1 MRKKLLLT
9 ALGCCIVNFAFAQ
22 MTLKGKVLDEEG
34 QPVLCAT
41 VRLERTTIGAVTN
54 DQGEFMFKDVP
65 NGEYVMRTSR
75 MDFETQKQS
84 VNQSDNNM
92 VIQLKK
98 SFLNLNEVVV
108 TGTGTYHRL
117 KDTPVP
123 VEVITAK
130 EISNTG
136 TLNFEDALAALS
148 TSIATKGA
156 YNIVMNGLRNKQ
168 ILILVDG
175 KRLAGDVGGDNDLE
189 RIDMSNIKRV
199 EVVKGGASSLYGSE
213 AMGGVI
219 NIITNTPQSSVD
231 VVSATRVSKY
241 GQFNQNTNLGFKV
254 GKLSSQTT
262 YQRRQTEGWQ
272 LSPYE
277 IKSLSKPTR
286 DTLVET
292 GKQAMAAYKSNTV
305 SQKFMYS
312 PTKRSSIYTKGV
324 YFDKKTDRPYADYA
338 YNMFYKDYNFA
349 LGGDYHFRKHIN
361 YITFDS
367 YFDNYEYYKDYL
379 KKSGKFVAGDRDLTK
394 RQRLFNTTIKG
405 VFSIGDNHKLNTGLD
420 FMNEY
425 LKNPESLPDSINSKS
440 AYTMAFY
447 AQDEM
452 KITDRLSVVAGFRVL
467 HHETFKNKFNPKVS
481 AMYALDHFNFRASY
495 AAGFRAPNLQEL
507 YYDKISGTT
516 VSQGNINIKPERSN
530 FFSLNTEYISDL
542 FTFSVTGYINNIK
555 DIIDREVQPLTP
567 EDEAGGI
574 KTRYMYNNVSKAR
587 TQGVD
592 VSMNAFLGEGFSI
605 GLNYSYLDARN
616 LIANKPLF
624 GSSRHTGILNG
635 NWMKDWK
642 DYRLNIN
649 LNSRLQSEV
658 FYSDMNARP
667 FQLWNLAIKD
677 SYSGRKGIIIE
688 HGLGVE
694 NIFNFRDEKP
704 FGSKYATTSPG
715 RTVFASLTLKFK
727 N

>member
-9 ALGCCIVNFAFAQ
+9 ALGCCVVSVALAQ
-22 MTLKGKVLDEEG
+22 MTLQGKVVDEDG

-41 VRLERTTIGAVTN
+41 VRLEKTTIGAVTN
-54 DQGEFMFKDVP
+54 DKGEFVFKDVP

-75 MDFETQKQS
+75 MDFETQKHDVS
-84 VNQSDNNM
+84 RTDNNLL
-92 VIQLKK
+92 IRLKK
-98 SFLNLNEVVV
+98 SYLNLNEVVV

-130 EISNTG
+130 EIANTG
-136 TLNFEDALAALS
+136 ALNFEDAISALS
-148 TSIATKGA
+148 TSINTKGA

-168 ILILVDG
+168 VLILVDG

-189 RIDMSNIKRV
+189 RIDMSNIKRI

-219 NIITNTPQSSVD
+219 NIITNTPQNSMD
-231 VVSATRVSKY
+231 IVSATRISKY
-241 GQFNQNTNLGFKV
+241 GQFNQNANVGFKV
-254 GKLSSQTT
+254 GKFISQTT

-292 GKQAMAAYKSNTV
+292 GKQAMAAYHSNTV
-305 SQKFMYS
+305 SQKFVYN
-312 PTKRSSIYTKGV
+312 PTKKSSVYTKGV

-338 YNMFYKDYNFA
+338 YDMFYKDYNFA

-379 KKSGKFVAGDRDLTK
+379 KKSGKFEAGDRDLTK
-394 RQRLFNTTIKG
+394 RQRLFNTTVKG
-405 VFSIGDNHKLNTGLD
+405 VFSLGENHKLNTGLD

-425 LKNPESLPDSINSKS
+425 MKNPESLAESKS

-447 AQDEM
+447 AQDEI
-452 KITDRLSVVAGFRVL
+452 KVIERLSLVAGFRLL
-467 HHETFKNKFNPKVS
+467 HHETFKNKFTPKAS

-495 AAGFRAPNLQEL
+495 AMGFRAPNLQEL
-507 YYDKISGTT
+507 YYDKISGSM
-516 VSQGNINIKPERSN
+516 VSQGNINLKPERSN
-530 FFSLNTEYISDL
+530 YFSLNTEYISDH
-542 FTFSVTGYINNIK
+542 FTFSITGYINNIK
-555 DIIDREVQPLTP
+555 DIIDRQVQPLTP

-574 KTRYMYNNVSKAR
+574 KTRYIYNNVSKAR

-592 VSMNAFLGEGFSI
+592 VVINTFLGEGFSI
-605 GLNYSYLDARN
+605 GANYSYLDARN
-616 LIANKPLF
+616 RIDNKPLF

-635 NWMKDWK
+635 NWMKEWK
-642 DYRLNIN
+642 NYRLNVN
-649 LNSRLQSEV
+649 LNSRLQSET
-658 FYSDMNARP
+658 YYTDMNARP
-667 FQLWNLAIKD
+667 FQLWNLATSHAFTGAKNLIFEP
-677 SYSGRKGIIIE
+677 GFGI
-688 HGLGVE
+688 E

-727 N
+727 K

>member
-9 ALGCCIVNFAFAQ
+9 ALGCCVVSVALAQ
-22 MTLKGKVLDEEG
+22 MTLQGKVVDEEG

-41 VRLERTTIGAVTN
+41 VRLEKTTIGALTN
-54 DQGEFMFKDVP
+54 DKGEFVFKDVP
-65 NGEYVMRTSR
+65 NGNYVMRTSR
-75 MDFETQKQS
+75 MDFETQKQN
-84 VNQSDNNM
+84 VNQTDRNM
-92 VIQLKK
+92 LIRLKK
-98 SFLNLNEVVV
+98 SYLNLNEVVV

-130 EISNTG
+130 EIASTG
-136 TLNFEDALAALS
+136 ALNFEDALAALS
-148 TSIATKGA
+148 TSITTKGA

-189 RIDMSNIKRV
+189 RIDMSNIKRI
-199 EVVKGGASSLYGSE
+199 EVVKGGPSSLYGSE

-219 NIITNTPQSSVD
+219 NIITNTPQSSMD
-231 VVSATRVSKY
+231 IVSATRISKY
-241 GQFNQNTNLGFKV
+241 GQFNQNVNVGFKV
-254 GKLSSQTT
+254 GKVMSQTT

-292 GKQAMAAYKSNTV
+292 GKQAMAAYHSNTV
-305 SQKFMYS
+305 SQKFMYN

-338 YNMFYKDYNFA
+338 YDMFYKDYNFA

-379 KKSGKFVAGDRDLTK
+379 KKSGKFEAGDRDLTK
-394 RQRLFNTTIKG
+394 RQRLFNTTLKG
-405 VFSIGDNHKLNTGLD
+405 VFSVGENHKLNTGLD

-425 LKNPESLPDSINSKS
+425 MKNPESLAESKS
-440 AYTMAFY
+440 AYTMALY

-452 KITDRLSVVAGFRVL
+452 KVIERLSIVAGFRLL
-467 HHETFKNKFNPKVS
+467 HHETFKNKFTPKASV
-481 AMYALDHFNFRASY
+481 MYALDHFNFRASY
-495 AAGFRAPNLQEL
+495 AMGFRAPNLQEL
-507 YYDKISGTT
+507 YYDKISGSM
-516 VSQGNINIKPERSN
+516 VSQGNINLRPERSN
-530 FFSLNTEYISDL
+530 YFSLNTEYISDH

-555 DIIDREVQPLTP
+555 DIIDRQLQPLTP

-592 VSMNAFLGEGFSI
+592 VAINTFLGVGFSI
-605 GLNYSYLDARN
+605 GANYSYLDARN
-616 LIANKPLF
+616 RVDNKPLF
-624 GSSRHTGILNG
+624 GSSRHTGILNA
-635 NWMKDWK
+635 NWMREWK
-642 DYRLNIN
+642 NYRLNVN
-649 LNSRLQSEV
+649 LNSRLQSET
-658 FYSDMNARP
+658 YYTDMNARP
-667 FQLWNLAIKD
+667 FQLWNLATSHLFTGSKNLIF
-677 SYSGRKGIIIE
+677 E
-688 HGLGVE
+688 PGLGID

-704 FGSKYATTSPG
+704 FGSKYATTSSG
-715 RTVFASLTLKFK
+715 RTIYASLTLKFK
-727 N
+727 K

>member
-9 ALGCCIVNFAFAQ
+9 ALGCCVVSVALAQ
-22 MTLKGKVLDEEG
+22 MTLQGKVVDEEG

-41 VRLERTTIGAVTN
+41 VRLEKTTIGAVTN
-54 DQGEFMFKDVP
+54 DKGEFVFKDVP
-65 NGEYVMRTSR
+65 NGNYVMRTSR
-75 MDFETQKQS
+75 MDFETQKQN
-84 VNQSDNNM
+84 VNQTDSNM
-92 VIQLKK
+92 LIRLKK
-98 SFLNLNEVVV
+98 SYLNLNEVVV

-130 EISNTG
+130 EIASTG
-136 TLNFEDALAALS
+136 ALNFEDALAALS
-148 TSIATKGA
+148 TSITTKGA

-189 RIDMSNIKRV
+189 RIDMSNIKRI

-219 NIITNTPQSSVD
+219 NIITNTPQSSMD
-231 VVSATRVSKY
+231 IVSATRISKY
-241 GQFNQNTNLGFKV
+241 GQFNQNVNVGFKV
-254 GKLSSQTT
+254 GKVMSQTT

-292 GKQAMAAYKSNTV
+292 GKQAMAAYHSNTV
-305 SQKFMYS
+305 SQKFMYN

-338 YNMFYKDYNFA
+338 YDMFYKDYNFA

-379 KKSGKFVAGDRDLTK
+379 KKSGKFEAGDRDLTK
-394 RQRLFNTTIKG
+394 RQRLFNTTLKG
-405 VFSIGDNHKLNTGLD
+405 VFSVGENHKLNTGLD

-425 LKNPESLPDSINSKS
+425 MKNPESLAESKS
-440 AYTMAFY
+440 AYTMALY

-452 KITDRLSVVAGFRVL
+452 KVIERLSIVAGFRLL
-467 HHETFKNKFNPKVS
+467 HHETFKNKFTPKASV
-481 AMYALDHFNFRASY
+481 MYALDHFNFRASY
-495 AAGFRAPNLQEL
+495 AMGFRAPNLQEL
-507 YYDKISGTT
+507 YYDKISGSM
-516 VSQGNINIKPERSN
+516 VSQGNINLKPERSN
-530 FFSLNTEYISDL
+530 YFSLNTEYISDH

-555 DIIDREVQPLTP
+555 DIIDRQLQPLTP
-567 EDEAGGI
+567 EDEAGGV

-592 VSMNAFLGEGFSI
+592 VAINTFLGVGFSI
-605 GLNYSYLDARN
+605 GANYSYLDARN
-616 LIANKPLF
+616 RVDNKPLF
-624 GSSRHTGILNG
+624 GSSRHTGILNA
-635 NWMKDWK
+635 NWMREWK
-642 DYRLNIN
+642 NYRLNVN
-649 LNSRLQSEV
+649 LNSRLQSET
-658 FYSDMNARP
+658 YYTDMNARP
-667 FQLWNLAIKD
+667 FQLWNLATSHLFTGAKNLIF
-677 SYSGRKGIIIE
+677 E
-688 HGLGVE
+688 PGLGID

-704 FGSKYATTSPG
+704 FGSKYATTSSG
-715 RTVFASLTLKFK
+715 RTIYASLTLKFK
-727 N
+727 K

>member
-9 ALGCCIVNFAFAQ
+9 ALGCCVVSVALAQ
-22 MTLKGKVLDEEG
+22 MTLQGKVVDEEG

-41 VRLERTTIGAVTN
+41 VRLEKTTIGAVTN
-54 DQGEFMFKDVP
+54 DKGEFVFKDVP
-65 NGEYVMRTSR
+65 NGNYVMRTSR
-75 MDFETQKQS
+75 MDFETQKQN
-84 VNQSDNNM
+84 VNQTDRNM
-92 VIQLKK
+92 LIRLKK
-98 SFLNLNEVVV
+98 SYLNLNEVVV

-130 EISNTG
+130 EIASTG
-136 TLNFEDALAALS
+136 ALNFEDALAALS
-148 TSIATKGA
+148 TSITTKGA

-189 RIDMSNIKRV
+189 RIDISNIKRI

-219 NIITNTPQSSVD
+219 NIITNTSQSSMD
-231 VVSATRVSKY
+231 IVSATRISKY
-241 GQFNQNTNLGFKV
+241 GQFNQNVNVGFKV
-254 GKLSSQTT
+254 GKVMSQTT

-277 IKSLSKPTR
+277 IKTLTKPTR

-292 GKQAMAAYKSNTV
+292 GKQAMAAYHSNTV
-305 SQKFMYS
+305 SQKFMYN

-338 YNMFYKDYNFA
+338 YDMFYKDYNFA

-379 KKSGKFVAGDRDLTK
+379 KKSAKFEAGDRDLTK
-394 RQRLFNTTIKG
+394 RQRLFNTTLKG
-405 VFSIGDNHKLNTGLD
+405 VFSVGENHKLNTGLD

-425 LKNPESLPDSINSKS
+425 MKNPESLAESKS
-440 AYTMAFY
+440 AYTMALY

-452 KITDRLSVVAGFRVL
+452 KVIERLSIVAGFRLL
-467 HHETFKNKFNPKVS
+467 HHETFKNKFTPKASV
-481 AMYALDHFNFRASY
+481 MYALDHFNFRASY
-495 AAGFRAPNLQEL
+495 AMGFRAPNLQEL
-507 YYDKISGTT
+507 YYDKISGSM
-516 VSQGNINIKPERSN
+516 VSQGNINLKPERSN
-530 FFSLNTEYISDL
+530 YFSLNTEYISDH

-555 DIIDREVQPLTP
+555 DIIDRQLQPLTP
-567 EDEAGGI
+567 EDEGGGV

-592 VSMNAFLGEGFSI
+592 VAINTFLGVGFSI
-605 GLNYSYLDARN
+605 GANYSYLDARN
-616 LIANKPLF
+616 RMDNKPLF
-624 GSSRHTGILNG
+624 GSSRHTGILNA
-635 NWMKDWK
+635 NWMREWK
-642 DYRLNIN
+642 NYRLNVN
-649 LNSRLQSEV
+649 LNSRLQSET
-658 FYSDMNARP
+658 YYTDMNARP
-667 FQLWNLAIKD
+667 FQLWNLATSHLFTGSKNLIF
-677 SYSGRKGIIIE
+677 E
-688 HGLGVE
+688 PGLGID

-704 FGSKYATTSPG
+704 FGSKYATTSSG
-715 RTVFASLTLKFK
+715 RTIYASLTLKFK
-727 N
+727 K

>member
-1 MRKKLLLT
+1 MRKRLLLT
-9 ALGCCIVNFAFAQ
+9 ALACCAVSVALAQ
-22 MTLKGKVLDEEG
+22 MTLQGKVVDEEG

-41 VRLERTTIGAVTN
+41 VRLEKTTIGAVTN
-54 DQGEFMFKDVP
+54 DQGEFVFKDVP

-75 MDFETQKQS
+75 MDFETLKQNVS
-84 VNQSDNNM
+84 QSDENLL
-92 VIQLKK
+92 IQLKK
-98 SFLNLNEVVV
+98 SYLNLNEVVV

-136 TLNFEDALAALS
+136 ALNFEDALAALS

-156 YNIVMNGLRNKQ
+156 YNIVMSGLRNKQ
-168 ILILVDG
+168 VLILVDG

-189 RIDMSNIKRV
+189 RIDMSNIRRV
-199 EVVKGGASSLYGSE
+199 EIVKGGASSLYGSE

-219 NIITNTPQSSVD
+219 NIITNTPQNKVD
-231 VVSATRVSKY
+231 VVSSTRISKY
-241 GQFNQNTNLGFKV
+241 GQFNQNTNVGFKL
-254 GKLSSQTT
+254 GKFVSQTT

-272 LSPYE
+272 LSKYE

-305 SQKFMYS
+305 SQKFVYNLS
-312 PTKRSSIYTKGV
+312 KRSSIYTKGV
-324 YFDKKTDRPYADYA
+324 YYDKKTDRPYADYV
-338 YNMFYKDYNFA
+338 YDMYYKDYNFS
-349 LGGDYHFRKHIN
+349 LGGDYHFRKHVN

-367 YFDNYEYYKDYL
+367 YYDNYEYYKDYL
-379 KKSGKFVAGDRDLTK
+379 KKSGKFEAGDRDMTK
-394 RQRLFNTTIKG
+394 RQRLFNTIIKG
-405 VFSIGDNHKLNTGLD
+405 VFSLGDNNKLNTGLD

-425 LKNPESLPDSINSKS
+425 MKNPESLAESQS
-440 AYTMAFY
+440 AYSIAFY
-447 AQDEM
+447 AQDEI
-452 KITDRLSVVAGFRVL
+452 KVIERLSLVAGFRLL
-467 HHETFKNKFNPKVS
+467 HHETFKNKFTPKLS

-507 YYDKISGTT
+507 YYDKTSGSM
-516 VSQGNINIKPERSN
+516 VSQGNIDLKPERSN
-530 FFSLNTEYISDL
+530 YFSLNTEYISDL
-542 FTFSVTGYINNIK
+542 FTASVTGYINNIK

-587 TQGVD
+587 TQGID
-592 VSMNAFLGEGFSI
+592 VAMNAFLGSGFSI

-616 LIANKPLF
+616 RVDNKPLF
-624 GSSRHTGILNG
+624 GSSRHTGTLNG
-635 NWMKDWK
+635 NWNKQWR
-642 DYRLNIN
+642 DYNLNIN
-649 LNSRLQSEV
+649 LNSRLQSKV
-658 FYSDMNARP
+658 FYSDMEARP
-667 FQLWNLAIKD
+667 FQLWNIAIKD
-677 SYSGRKGIIIE
+677 SYTGRKGIVIE
-688 HGLGVE
+688 HGFGVE

-704 FGSKYATTSPG
+704 FGSKYATTSSG
-715 RTVFASLTLKFK
+715 RTVYASLTLKFK

>member
-9 ALGCCIVNFAFAQ
+9 ALGCCVVSVALAQ
-22 MTLKGKVLDEEG
+22 MTLQGKVVDEEG

-41 VRLERTTIGAVTN
+41 VRLEKTTIGAVTN
-54 DQGEFMFKDVP
+54 DKGEFVFKDVP
-65 NGEYVMRTSR
+65 NGNYVMRTSR
-75 MDFETQKQS
+75 MDFETQKQN
-84 VNQSDNNM
+84 VNQTDSNM
-92 VIQLKK
+92 LIRLKK
-98 SFLNLNEVVV
+98 SYLNLNEVVV

-130 EISNTG
+130 EIASTG
-136 TLNFEDALAALS
+136 ALNFEDALAALS
-148 TSIATKGA
+148 TSITTKGA

-189 RIDMSNIKRV
+189 RIDMSNIKRI

-219 NIITNTPQSSVD
+219 NIITNTPQSSID
-231 VVSATRVSKY
+231 IVSATRISKY
-241 GQFNQNTNLGFKV
+241 GQFNQNVNVGFKV
-254 GKLSSQTT
+254 GKVMSQTT

-277 IKSLSKPTR
+277 IKTLTKPTR

-292 GKQAMAAYKSNTV
+292 GKQAMAAYHSNTV
-305 SQKFMYS
+305 SQKFMYN

-324 YFDKKTDRPYADYA
+324 YFDKKTDRPYDDYA
-338 YNMFYKDYNFA
+338 YDMFYKDYNFA

-379 KKSGKFVAGDRDLTK
+379 KKSGKFEAGDRDLTK
-394 RQRLFNTTIKG
+394 RQRLFNTTLKG
-405 VFSIGDNHKLNTGLD
+405 VFSVGENHKLNTGLD

-425 LKNPESLPDSINSKS
+425 MKNPESLAESKS
-440 AYTMAFY
+440 AYTMALY

-452 KITDRLSVVAGFRVL
+452 KVIERLSIVAGFRLL
-467 HHETFKNKFNPKVS
+467 HHETFKNKFTPKASV
-481 AMYALDHFNFRASY
+481 MYALDHFNFRASY
-495 AAGFRAPNLQEL
+495 AMGFRAPNLQEL
-507 YYDKISGTT
+507 YYDKISGSM
-516 VSQGNINIKPERSN
+516 VSQGNINLKPERSN
-530 FFSLNTEYISDL
+530 YFSLNTEYISDH

-555 DIIDREVQPLTP
+555 DIIDRQLQPLTP

-592 VSMNAFLGEGFSI
+592 IAINTFLGVGFSI
-605 GLNYSYLDARN
+605 GANYSYLDARN
-616 LIANKPLF
+616 RVDNKPLF
-624 GSSRHTGILNG
+624 GSSRHTGILNA
-635 NWMKDWK
+635 NWMKEWK
-642 DYRLNIN
+642 NYRLNVN
-649 LNSRLQSEV
+649 LNSRLQSET
-658 FYSDMNARP
+658 YYTDMNARP
-667 FQLWNLAIKD
+667 FQLWNLATSHLFTGAKNLIF
-677 SYSGRKGIIIE
+677 E
-688 HGLGVE
+688 PGLGID

-704 FGSKYATTSPG
+704 FGSKYATTSSG
-715 RTVFASLTLKFK
+715 RTIYASLTLKFK
-727 N
+727 K

>member
-9 ALGCCIVNFAFAQ
+9 ALGCCVVSVALAQ
-22 MTLKGKVLDEEG
+22 MTLQGKVVDEEG

-41 VRLERTTIGAVTN
+41 VRLEKTTIGAVTN
-54 DQGEFMFKDVP
+54 DKGEFVFKDVP
-65 NGEYVMRTSR
+65 NGNYVMRTSR
-75 MDFETQKQS
+75 MDFETQKQN
-84 VNQSDNNM
+84 VDQTDRNM
-92 VIQLKK
+92 LIRLKK
-98 SFLNLNEVVV
+98 SYLNLNEVVV

-130 EISNTG
+130 EIASTG
-136 TLNFEDALAALS
+136 ALNFEDALAALS
-148 TSIATKGA
+148 TSITTKGA

-168 ILILVDG
+168 VLILVDG

-189 RIDMSNIKRV
+189 RIDMSNIKRI

-219 NIITNTPQSSVD
+219 NIITNTPQSSID
-231 VVSATRVSKY
+231 IVSATRISKY
-241 GQFNQNTNLGFKV
+241 GQFNQNVNVGFKV
-254 GKLSSQTT
+254 GKVMSQTT

-277 IKSLSKPTR
+277 IKTLTKPTR

-292 GKQAMAAYKSNTV
+292 GKQAMAAYHSNTV
-305 SQKFMYS
+305 SQKFMYN

-338 YNMFYKDYNFA
+338 YDMFYKDYNFA

-379 KKSGKFVAGDRDLTK
+379 KKSGKFEAGDRDLTK
-394 RQRLFNTTIKG
+394 RQRLFNTTLKG
-405 VFSIGDNHKLNTGLD
+405 VFSVGENHKLNTGLD

-425 LKNPESLPDSINSKS
+425 MKNPESLAESKS
-440 AYTMAFY
+440 AYTMALY

-452 KITDRLSVVAGFRVL
+452 KVIERLSIVAGFRLL
-467 HHETFKNKFNPKVS
+467 HHETFKNKFTPKASV
-481 AMYALDHFNFRASY
+481 MYALDHFNFRASY
-495 AAGFRAPNLQEL
+495 AMGFRAPNLQEL
-507 YYDKISGTT
+507 YYDKISGSM
-516 VSQGNINIKPERSN
+516 VSQGNINLKPERSN
-530 FFSLNTEYISDL
+530 YFSLNTEYISDH

-555 DIIDREVQPLTP
+555 DIIDRQLQPLTP

-592 VSMNAFLGEGFSI
+592 IAINTFLGVGFSI
-605 GLNYSYLDARN
+605 GANYSYLDARN
-616 LIANKPLF
+616 RVDNKPLF
-624 GSSRHTGILNG
+624 GSSRHTGILNA
-635 NWMKDWK
+635 NWMKEWK
-642 DYRLNIN
+642 NYRLNVN
-649 LNSRLQSEV
+649 LNSRLQSET
-658 FYSDMNARP
+658 YYTDMNARP
-667 FQLWNLAIKD
+667 FQLWNLATSHLFTGAKNLIF
-677 SYSGRKGIIIE
+677 E
-688 HGLGVE
+688 PGLGID

-704 FGSKYATTSPG
+704 FGSKYATTSSG
-715 RTVFASLTLKFK
+715 RTIYASLTLKFK
-727 N
+727 K

>member
-9 ALGCCIVNFAFAQ
+9 ALGCCVVSVALAQ
-22 MTLKGKVLDEEG
+22 MTLQGKVVDEDG

-41 VRLERTTIGAVTN
+41 VRLEKTTIGAVTN
-54 DQGEFMFKDVP
+54 GKGEFVFKDVP

-75 MDFETQKQS
+75 MDFETQKHDVS
-84 VNQSDNNM
+84 RTDNNLL
-92 VIQLKK
+92 IRLKK
-98 SFLNLNEVVV
+98 SYLNLNEVVV

-130 EISNTG
+130 EIANTG
-136 TLNFEDALAALS
+136 ALNFEDAISALS
-148 TSIATKGA
+148 TSINTKGA

-168 ILILVDG
+168 VLILVDG

-189 RIDMSNIKRV
+189 RIDMSNIKRI

-219 NIITNTPQSSVD
+219 NIITNTPQNSMD
-231 VVSATRVSKY
+231 IVSATRISKY
-241 GQFNQNTNLGFKV
+241 GQFNQNANVGFKV
-254 GKLSSQTT
+254 GKFISQTT

-292 GKQAMAAYKSNTV
+292 GKQAMAAYHSNTV
-305 SQKFMYS
+305 SQKFVFN
-312 PTKRSSIYTKGV
+312 PTKKSSVYTKGV

-338 YNMFYKDYNFA
+338 YDMFYKDYNFA

-379 KKSGKFVAGDRDLTK
+379 KKSGKFEAGDRDLTK
-394 RQRLFNTTIKG
+394 RQRLFNTTVKG
-405 VFSIGDNHKLNTGLD
+405 VFSLGENHKLNTSLD

-425 LKNPESLPDSINSKS
+425 MKNPESLAESKS

-447 AQDEM
+447 AQDEI
-452 KITDRLSVVAGFRVL
+452 KVIERLSVVAGFRLL
-467 HHETFKNKFNPKVS
+467 HHETFKNKFTPKAS

-495 AAGFRAPNLQEL
+495 AMGFRAPNLQEL
-507 YYDKISGTT
+507 YYDKISGSM
-516 VSQGNINIKPERSN
+516 VSQGNINLKPERSN
-530 FFSLNTEYISDL
+530 YFSLNTEYISDH
-542 FTFSVTGYINNIK
+542 FTFSITGYINNIK
-555 DIIDREVQPLTP
+555 DIIDRQVQPLTP

-592 VSMNAFLGEGFSI
+592 VAINTFLGDGFSI
-605 GLNYSYLDARN
+605 GINYSYLDARN
-616 LIANKPLF
+616 RIDNKPLF

-635 NWMKDWK
+635 NWMKEWK
-642 DYRLNIN
+642 NYRLNVN
-649 LNSRLQSEV
+649 LNSRLQSET
-658 FYSDMNARP
+658 YYTDMNARP
-667 FQLWNLAIKD
+667 FQLWNLATSHAFTGAKNLIFEP
-677 SYSGRKGIIIE
+677 GFGI
-688 HGLGVE
+688 E

-727 N
+727 K

>member
-9 ALGCCIVNFAFAQ
+9 ALGCCVVSVALAQ
-22 MTLKGKVLDEEG
+22 MTLQGKVVDEEG

-41 VRLERTTIGAVTN
+41 VRLEKTTIGAVTN
-54 DQGEFMFKDVP
+54 DKGEFVFKDVP
-65 NGEYVMRTSR
+65 NGNYVMRTSR
-75 MDFETQKQS
+75 MDFETQKQN
-84 VNQSDNNM
+84 VNQTDRNM
-92 VIQLKK
+92 LIRLKK
-98 SFLNLNEVVV
+98 SYLNLNEVVV

-130 EISNTG
+130 EIASTG
-136 TLNFEDALAALS
+136 ALNFEDALAALS
-148 TSIATKGA
+148 TSITTKGA

-168 ILILVDG
+168 VLILVDG

-189 RIDMSNIKRV
+189 RIDMSNIKRI

-219 NIITNTPQSSVD
+219 NIITNTPQSSMD
-231 VVSATRVSKY
+231 IVSATRISKY
-241 GQFNQNTNLGFKV
+241 GQFNQNVNVGFKV
-254 GKLSSQTT
+254 GKVMSQTT

-277 IKSLSKPTR
+277 IKTLTKPTR

-292 GKQAMAAYKSNTV
+292 GKQAMAAYHSNTV
-305 SQKFMYS
+305 SQKFMYN

-338 YNMFYKDYNFA
+338 YDMFYKDYNFA

-379 KKSGKFVAGDRDLTK
+379 KKSAKFEAGDRDLTK
-394 RQRLFNTTIKG
+394 RQRLFNTTLKG
-405 VFSIGDNHKLNTGLD
+405 VFSVGENHKLNTGLD

-425 LKNPESLPDSINSKS
+425 MKNPESLAESKS
-440 AYTMAFY
+440 AYTMALY

-452 KITDRLSVVAGFRVL
+452 KVIERLSIVAGFRLL
-467 HHETFKNKFNPKVS
+467 HHETFKNKFTPKASV
-481 AMYALDHFNFRASY
+481 MYALDHFNFRASY
-495 AAGFRAPNLQEL
+495 AMGFRAPNLQEL
-507 YYDKISGTT
+507 YYDKISGSM
-516 VSQGNINIKPERSN
+516 VSQGNINLKPERSN
-530 FFSLNTEYISDL
+530 YFSLNTEYISDH

-555 DIIDREVQPLTP
+555 DIIDRQLQPLTP
-567 EDEAGGI
+567 EDEAGGV

-592 VSMNAFLGEGFSI
+592 VAINTFLGVGFSI
-605 GLNYSYLDARN
+605 GANYSYLDARN
-616 LIANKPLF
+616 RVDNKPLF
-624 GSSRHTGILNG
+624 GSSRHTGIFNA
-635 NWMKDWK
+635 NWMKEWK
-642 DYRLNIN
+642 SYRLNVN
-649 LNSRLQSEV
+649 LNSRLQSET
-658 FYSDMNARP
+658 YYTDMNARP
-667 FQLWNLAIKD
+667 FQLWNLATSHLFTGAKNLIF
-677 SYSGRKGIIIE
+677 E
-688 HGLGVE
+688 PGLGID

-704 FGSKYATTSPG
+704 FGSKYATTSSG
-715 RTVFASLTLKFK
+715 RTIYASLTLKFK
-727 N
+727 K

>member
-1 MRKKLLLT
+1 MRKRLLLT
-9 ALGCCIVNFAFAQ
+9 ALACCAVSVALAQ
-22 MTLKGKVLDEEG
+22 MTLQGKVVDEEG

-41 VRLERTTIGAVTN
+41 VRLEKTTIGAVTN
-54 DQGEFMFKDVP
+54 DQGEFVFKDVP

-75 MDFETQKQS
+75 MDFETLKQNVS
-84 VNQSDNNM
+84 QSDENLL
-92 VIQLKK
+92 IQLKK
-98 SFLNLNEVVV
+98 SYLNLNEVVV

-136 TLNFEDALAALS
+136 ALNFEDALAALS

-156 YNIVMNGLRNKQ
+156 YNIVMSGLRNKQ
-168 ILILVDG
+168 VLILVDG

-189 RIDMSNIKRV
+189 RIDMSNIRRV
-199 EVVKGGASSLYGSE
+199 EIVKGGASSLYGSE

-219 NIITNTPQSSVD
+219 NIITNTPQNKVD
-231 VVSATRVSKY
+231 VVSSTRISKY
-241 GQFNQNTNLGFKV
+241 GQFNQNTNVGFKL
-254 GKLSSQTT
+254 GKFVSQTT

-272 LSPYE
+272 LSKYE

-305 SQKFMYS
+305 SQKFVYNLS
-312 PTKRSSIYTKGV
+312 KRSSIYTKGV
-324 YFDKKTDRPYADYA
+324 YYDKKTDRPYADYV
-338 YNMFYKDYNFA
+338 YDMYYKDYNFS
-349 LGGDYHFRKHIN
+349 LGGDYHFRKHVN

-367 YFDNYEYYKDYL
+367 YYDNYEYYKDYL
-379 KKSGKFVAGDRDLTK
+379 KKSGKFEAGDRDMTK

-405 VFSIGDNHKLNTGLD
+405 VFSLGDNNKLNTGLD

-425 LKNPESLPDSINSKS
+425 MKNPESLAESQS
-440 AYTMAFY
+440 AYSIAFY
-447 AQDEM
+447 AQDEI
-452 KITDRLSVVAGFRVL
+452 KVIERLSLVAGFRLL
-467 HHETFKNKFNPKVS
+467 HHETFKNKFTPKLS

-507 YYDKISGTT
+507 YYDKTSGSM
-516 VSQGNINIKPERSN
+516 VSQGNIDLKPERSN
-530 FFSLNTEYISDL
+530 YFSLNTEYISDL
-542 FTFSVTGYINNIK
+542 FTASVTGYINNIK

-587 TQGVD
+587 TQGID
-592 VSMNAFLGEGFSI
+592 VAINTFLGSGFSI

-616 LIANKPLF
+616 RVDNKPLF
-624 GSSRHTGILNG
+624 GSSRHTGTLNG
-635 NWMKDWK
+635 NWNKQWS
-642 DYRLNIN
+642 DYNLNIN
-649 LNSRLQSEV
+649 LNSRLQSKV
-658 FYSDMNARP
+658 FYSDMEARP
-667 FQLWNLAIKD
+667 FQLWNIAIKD
-677 SYSGRKGIIIE
+677 SYTGRKGIVIE
-688 HGLGVE
+688 HGFGVE

-704 FGSKYATTSPG
+704 FGSKYATTSSG
-715 RTVFASLTLKFK
+715 RTVYASLTLKFK

>member
-9 ALGCCIVNFAFAQ
+9 ALACCVVSVALAQ
-22 MTLKGKVLDEEG
+22 MTLQGKVVDEEG

-41 VRLERTTIGAVTN
+41 VRLEKTTIGAVTN
-54 DQGEFMFKDVP
+54 DQGEFVFKDVP
-65 NGEYVMRTSR
+65 TGDYVMRTSR
-75 MDFETQKQS
+75 MDFETLKQNVS
-84 VNQSDNNM
+84 QSNENLL
-92 VIQLKK
+92 IQLKK
-98 SFLNLNEVVV
+98 SYLNLNEVVV

-136 TLNFEDALAALS
+136 ALNIEDALATLS
-148 TSIATKGA
+148 TSISTKGT
-156 YNIVMNGLRNKQ
+156 YNIVMGGLRNKQ

-175 KRLAGDVGGDNDLE
+175 KRIAGDVGGDIDLE

-199 EVVKGGASSLYGSE
+199 EIVKGGASSLYGSE

-219 NIITNTPQSSVD
+219 NIITNTPQSNID
-231 VVSATRVSKY
+231 VVSSTRISKY
-241 GQFNQNTNLGFKV
+241 GQFNQNTNVGFKL
-254 GKLSSQTT
+254 GKLVSQTT

-272 LSPYE
+272 LSKYE

-305 SQKFMYS
+305 SQKFIYNL
-312 PTKRSSIYTKGV
+312 TKKSSIYTKGV
-324 YFDKKTDRPYADYA
+324 YYDKKTDRPYADYA
-338 YNMFYKDYNFA
+338 YDMFYKDYNFT
-349 LGGDYHFRKHIN
+349 LGGDYHFRKHVN

-367 YFDNYEYYKDYL
+367 YYDNYEYYKDYL
-379 KKSGKFVAGDRDLTK
+379 KKSGKFEAGDRDMTK
-394 RQRLFNTTIKG
+394 RQRLFNTTVKG
-405 VFSIGDNHKLNTGLD
+405 VFSLGDNNKLNTGLD

-425 LKNPESLPDSINSKS
+425 MKNPESLLKSES
-440 AYTMAFY
+440 AYSIAFY
-447 AQDEM
+447 AQDEI
-452 KITDRLSVVAGFRVL
+452 KVIDRLSVVAGFRLL
-467 HHETFKNKFNPKVS
+467 HHETFKNKFTPKLS

-495 AAGFRAPNLQEL
+495 AASFRTPNLQEL
-507 YYDKISGTT
+507 YYDKISGST
-516 VSQGNINIKPERSN
+516 VSQGNIDLKPERSN
-530 FFSLNTEYISDL
+530 YFSLNTEYISDL
-542 FTFSVTGYINNIK
+542 LTLSVTGYVNNIK

-574 KTRYMYNNVSKAR
+574 KTRYMYNNISKAR

-592 VSMNAFLGEGFSI
+592 VALNTFLGSGFSV

-616 LIANKPLF
+616 RVDNKPLF
-624 GSSRHTGILNG
+624 GSSRHTGTLNG
-635 NWMKDWK
+635 NWNKQWN
-642 DYRLNIN
+642 DYNLNIN
-649 LNSRLQSEV
+649 LNSRLQSKV
-658 FYSDMNARP
+658 FYSDMDARP
-667 FQLWNLAIKD
+667 FQLWNISVKD

-688 HGLGVE
+688 HGFGVE

-704 FGSKYATTSPG
+704 FGSKYATTSSG
-715 RTVFASLTLKFK
+715 RTVYASLTLKFK

>member
-9 ALGCCIVNFAFAQ
+9 ALACCIVNVALAQ
-22 MTLKGKVLDEEG
+22 MTLQGKVVDEEG

-54 DQGEFMFKDVP
+54 DKGEFVFKDVP

-75 MDFETQKQS
+75 MDFETQKQN
-84 VNQSDNNM
+84 VNRTDNDM
-92 VIQLKK
+92 LVRLKK
-98 SFLNLNEVVV
+98 SYLNLNEVVV

-136 TLNFEDALAALS
+136 ALNFEDALSALS
-148 TSIATKGA
+148 ASITTKGA

-189 RIDMSNIKRV
+189 RIDMSNIKRI

-219 NIITNTPQSSVD
+219 NIITNTPQSTMD
-231 VVSATRVSKY
+231 IVSATRISKY
-241 GQFNQNTNLGFKV
+241 GQFNQNTNVGFKV
-254 GKLSSQTT
+254 GKLTSQTT

-272 LSPYE
+272 LSRYE
-277 IKSLSKPTR
+277 IKSLIKPTR

-292 GKQAMAAYKSNTV
+292 GKQAMAAYKSNIV
-305 SQKFMYS
+305 SQKFIYN
-312 PTKRSSIYTKGV
+312 PTPKSSVYTKGV

-338 YNMFYKDYNFA
+338 YDMFYKDYNFA
-349 LGGDYHFRKHIN
+349 LGGDYHFRKHVN

-379 KKSGKFVAGDRDLTK
+379 KKSGKFETGDRDLTK
-394 RQRLFNTTIKG
+394 RQRLFNTIVKG
-405 VFSIGDNHKLNTGLD
+405 VSSIGENHKLNTGLD

-425 LKNPESLPDSINSKS
+425 MKNPESLAESKS
-440 AYTMAFY
+440 AYTLAFY

-452 KITDRLSVVAGFRVL
+452 KVIDRLSVVVGFRLL

-507 YYDKISGTT
+507 YYDKISGSM
-516 VSQGNINIKPERSN
+516 VSQGNINLRPERSN
-530 FFSLNTEYISDL
+530 YFSLNTEYLSDY

-555 DIIDREVQPLTP
+555 DIIDRQVQPLTP

-587 TQGVD
+587 TEGVD
-592 VSMNAFLGEGFSI
+592 VAINTFLGDGFSI

-616 LIANKPLF
+616 KVDNIPLF

-635 NWMKDWK
+635 NWMKEWRN
-642 DYRLNIN
+642 YRLNVN
-649 LNSRLQSEV
+649 VNSRLQSETY
-658 FYSDMNARP
+658 YSDMNARP
-667 FQLWNLAIKD
+667 FQLWNLATNHSFTGAKSLIFEP
-677 SYSGRKGIIIE
+677 GFGM
-688 HGLGVE
+688 E

-704 FGSKYATTSPG
+704 FGSKYATISPG

-727 N
+727 K

>member
-9 ALGCCIVNFAFAQ
+9 ALGCCVVSVALAQ
-22 MTLKGKVLDEEG
+22 MTLQGKVVDEDG

-41 VRLERTTIGAVTN
+41 VRLEKTTIGAVTN
-54 DQGEFMFKDVP
+54 DKGEFVFKDVP

-75 MDFETQKQS
+75 MDFETQKHDVS
-84 VNQSDNNM
+84 RTDNNLL
-92 VIQLKK
+92 IRLKK
-98 SFLNLNEVVV
+98 SYLNLNEVVV

-130 EISNTG
+130 EIASTG
-136 TLNFEDALAALS
+136 ALNFEDVISALS
-148 TSIATKGA
+148 TSINTKGA

-168 ILILVDG
+168 VLILVDG

-189 RIDMSNIKRV
+189 RIDMSNIKRI

-219 NIITNTPQSSVD
+219 NIITNTPQNSMD
-231 VVSATRVSKY
+231 IVSATRISKY
-241 GQFNQNTNLGFKV
+241 GQFNQNANVGFKV
-254 GKLSSQTT
+254 GKFISQTT

-292 GKQAMAAYKSNTV
+292 GKQAMAAYHSNTV
-305 SQKFMYS
+305 SQKFVYN
-312 PTKRSSIYTKGV
+312 PTKKSSVYTKGV

-338 YNMFYKDYNFA
+338 YDMFYKDYNFA

-379 KKSGKFVAGDRDLTK
+379 KKSGKFEAGDRDLTK
-394 RQRLFNTTIKG
+394 RQRLFNTIVKG
-405 VFSIGDNHKLNTGLD
+405 VFSLGENHKLNTGVD

-425 LKNPESLPDSINSKS
+425 MKNPESLAESKS

-447 AQDEM
+447 AQDEI
-452 KITDRLSVVAGFRVL
+452 KVIERLSLVTGFRLL
-467 HHETFKNKFNPKVS
+467 HHETFKNKFTPKAS

-495 AAGFRAPNLQEL
+495 AMGFRAPNLQEL
-507 YYDKISGTT
+507 YYDKISGSM
-516 VSQGNINIKPERSN
+516 VSQGNINLKPERSN
-530 FFSLNTEYISDL
+530 YFSLNTEYISDH
-542 FTFSVTGYINNIK
+542 FTFSITGYINNIK
-555 DIIDREVQPLTP
+555 DIIDRQVQPLTP

-592 VSMNAFLGEGFSI
+592 VAINTFLGDGFSI
-605 GLNYSYLDARN
+605 GINYSYLDARN
-616 LIANKPLF
+616 RIDNKPLF

-635 NWMKDWK
+635 NWMKEWK
-642 DYRLNIN
+642 NYRLNVN
-649 LNSRLQSEV
+649 LNSRLQSET
-658 FYSDMNARP
+658 YYTDMNARP
-667 FQLWNLAIKD
+667 FQLWNLATSHAFTGAKNLIFEP
-677 SYSGRKGIIIE
+677 GFGI
-688 HGLGVE
+688 E

-727 N
+727 K

>member
-9 ALGCCIVNFAFAQ
+9 ALACCIVSVALAQ
-22 MTLKGKVLDEEG
+22 MTLQGKVVDEDG

-41 VRLERTTIGAVTN
+41 VRLEKTTIGAVTN
-54 DQGEFMFKDVP
+54 GKGEFVFKDVP

-75 MDFETQKQS
+75 MDFETQKHDVS
-84 VNQSDNNM
+84 RTDNNLL
-92 VIQLKK
+92 IRLKK
-98 SFLNLNEVVV
+98 SYLNLNEVVV

-130 EISNTG
+130 EIANTG
-136 TLNFEDALAALS
+136 ALNFEDAISALS
-148 TSIATKGA
+148 TSITTKGA

-168 ILILVDG
+168 VLILVDG

-189 RIDMSNIKRV
+189 RIDMSNIKRI

-219 NIITNTPQSSVD
+219 NIITNTPQAAMDIVSS
-231 VVSATRVSKY
+231 TRISKY
-241 GQFNQNTNLGFKV
+241 GQFNQNANVGFKV
-254 GKLSSQTT
+254 GKFISQTT

-292 GKQAMAAYKSNTV
+292 GKQAMAAYHSNTV
-305 SQKFMYS
+305 SQKFVYN
-312 PTKRSSIYTKGV
+312 PTKKSSVYTKGV

-338 YNMFYKDYNFA
+338 YDMFYKDYNFA

-379 KKSGKFVAGDRDLTK
+379 KKSGKFEAGDRDLTK
-394 RQRLFNTTIKG
+394 RQRLFNTTVKG
-405 VFSIGDNHKLNTGLD
+405 VFSLGENHKLNTGLD

-425 LKNPESLPDSINSKS
+425 MKNPESLAESKS

-447 AQDEM
+447 AQDEI
-452 KITDRLSVVAGFRVL
+452 KVIERLSVVAGFRLL
-467 HHETFKNKFNPKVS
+467 HHETFKNKFTPKAS

-495 AAGFRAPNLQEL
+495 AMGFRAPNLQEL
-507 YYDKISGTT
+507 YYDKISGSM
-516 VSQGNINIKPERSN
+516 VSQGNINLKPERSN
-530 FFSLNTEYISDL
+530 YFSLNTEYISDH
-542 FTFSVTGYINNIK
+542 FTFSITGYINNIK
-555 DIIDREVQPLTP
+555 DIIDRQVQPLTP

-592 VSMNAFLGEGFSI
+592 VAINTFLGEGFSI
-605 GLNYSYLDARN
+605 GANYSYLDARN
-616 LIANKPLF
+616 RIDNKPLF

-635 NWMKDWK
+635 NWMKEWK
-642 DYRLNIN
+642 NYRLNVN
-649 LNSRLQSEV
+649 LNSRLQSET
-658 FYSDMNARP
+658 YYTDMNARP
-667 FQLWNLAIKD
+667 FQLWNLATSHAFTGAKNLIFEP
-677 SYSGRKGIIIE
+677 GFGI
-688 HGLGVE
+688 E

-727 N
+727 K

>member
-1 MRKKLLLT
+1 MKKKLLLT
-9 ALGCCIVNFAFAQ
+9 ALVCCVVNVALAQ
-22 MTLKGKVLDEEG
+22 MTLKGRVVDEQG

-41 VRLERTTIGAVTN
+41 VRLERTSIGTVT
-54 DQGEFMFKDVP
+54 DDEGEFVLKDVP

-75 MDFETQKQS
+75 MDFESQKQN
-84 VNQSDNNM
+84 VNGTDNN
-92 VIQLKK
+92 VLVHLKK
-98 SFLNLNEVVV
+98 SYLNLNEVVV

-130 EISNTG
+130 EINNTG
-136 TLNFEDALAALS
+136 ALNFEDALSALS
-148 TSIATKGA
+148 TSISTKGS

-189 RIDMSNIKRV
+189 RIDMSNIKRI

-219 NIITNTPQSSVD
+219 NIITNNPQNLVD
-231 VVSATRVSKY
+231 IISATRISKY
-241 GQFNQNTNLGFKV
+241 GQFNQNANVGLKLGKFT
-254 GKLSSQTT
+254 SQTT

-272 LSPYE
+272 LSKYE

-305 SQKFMYS
+305 SQKFVYN
-312 PTKRSSIYTKGV
+312 PTKKSSIYTKGV
-324 YFDKKTDRPYADYA
+324 YYDRKTDRPYTDYA
-338 YNMFYKDYNFA
+338 YDMFYKDYNFS

-379 KKSGKFVAGDRDLTK
+379 KKSGKFVAGDRDQIK
-394 RQRLFNTTIKG
+394 RQRFFNTTLKG
-405 VFSIGDNHKLNTGLD
+405 VFSLGDNNKLNTGLD

-425 LKNPESLPDSINSKS
+425 MKSPESLAESQS
-440 AYTMAFY
+440 AYTIAFY
-447 AQDEM
+447 AQDEI
-452 KITDRLSVVAGFRVL
+452 KIIDRLSVIAGFRLL
-467 HHETFKNKFNPKVS
+467 HHETFKNKFTPKLS

-495 AAGFRAPNLQEL
+495 AAGFRTPNLQEL
-507 YYDKISGTT
+507 YYDKISGSM
-516 VSQGNINIKPERSN
+516 VSQGNIDLKPERSN
-530 FFSLNTEYISDL
+530 YFSLNTEYISDH
-542 FTFSVTGYINNIK
+542 FTLSITGYINNIK
-555 DIIDREVQPLTP
+555 DIIDRQSQPLTP

-574 KTRYMYNNVSKAR
+574 KTRYIYDNISKAR
-587 TQGVD
+587 TRGID
-592 VSMNAFLGEGFSI
+592 VSMNAFLGGGFSV

-616 LIANKPLF
+616 KVNNKPLF
-624 GSSRHTGILNG
+624 GSSRHTGIVNG
-635 NWMKDWK
+635 NWVKEWK
-642 DYRLNIN
+642 NYRLNVS
-649 LNSRLQSEV
+649 LNSRLQSKV
-658 FYSDMNARP
+658 FYNEMDARP
-667 FQLWNLAIKD
+667 FQLWNLATSHSFTGAKNLTFEP
-677 SYSGRKGIIIE
+677 GFGI
-688 HGLGVE
+688 E
-694 NIFNFRDEKP
+694 NIFNFRDNKP
-704 FGSKYATTSPG
+704 FGSKYATTSSG

-727 N
+727 K

>member
-9 ALGCCIVNFAFAQ
+9 ALGCCVVSVALAQ
-22 MTLKGKVLDEEG
+22 MTLQGKVVDEDG

-41 VRLERTTIGAVTN
+41 VRLEKTTIGAVTN
-54 DQGEFMFKDVP
+54 DKGEFVFKDVP

-75 MDFETQKQS
+75 MDFETQKHDVS
-84 VNQSDNNM
+84 RTDNNLL
-92 VIQLKK
+92 IRLKK
-98 SFLNLNEVVV
+98 SYLNLNEVVV

-130 EISNTG
+130 EIASTG
-136 TLNFEDALAALS
+136 ALNFEDAISALS
-148 TSIATKGA
+148 TSINTKGA

-189 RIDMSNIKRV
+189 RIDMSNIKRI

-219 NIITNTPQSSVD
+219 NIITNTPQNSMD
-231 VVSATRVSKY
+231 IVSATRISKY
-241 GQFNQNTNLGFKV
+241 GQFNQNANVGFKV
-254 GKLSSQTT
+254 GKFISQTT

-272 LSPYE
+272 LSLYE

-292 GKQAMAAYKSNTV
+292 GKQAMAAYHSNTV
-305 SQKFMYS
+305 SQKFVYN
-312 PTKRSSIYTKGV
+312 PTKKSSVYTKGV

-338 YNMFYKDYNFA
+338 YDMFYKDYNFA

-379 KKSGKFVAGDRDLTK
+379 KKSGKFEAGDRDLTK
-394 RQRLFNTTIKG
+394 RQRLFNTTVKG
-405 VFSIGDNHKLNTGLD
+405 VFSLGENNKLNTGLD

-425 LKNPESLPDSINSKS
+425 MKNPESLAESKS

-447 AQDEM
+447 AQDEI
-452 KITDRLSVVAGFRVL
+452 KVIERLSVVAGFRLL
-467 HHETFKNKFNPKVS
+467 HHETFKNKFTPKAS

-495 AAGFRAPNLQEL
+495 AMGFRAPNLQEL
-507 YYDKISGTT
+507 YYDKISGSM
-516 VSQGNINIKPERSN
+516 VSQGNINLKPERSN
-530 FFSLNTEYISDL
+530 YFSLNTEYISDH
-542 FTFSVTGYINNIK
+542 FTFSITGYINNIK
-555 DIIDREVQPLTP
+555 DIIDRQVQPLTP

-592 VSMNAFLGEGFSI
+592 VAINTFLGEGFSI
-605 GLNYSYLDARN
+605 GANYSYLDARN
-616 LIANKPLF
+616 RIDNKPLF

-635 NWMKDWK
+635 NWMKEWK
-642 DYRLNIN
+642 NYRLNVN
-649 LNSRLQSEV
+649 LNSRLQSET
-658 FYSDMNARP
+658 YYTDMNARP
-667 FQLWNLAIKD
+667 FQLWNLATSHSFTGAKNLIFEP
-677 SYSGRKGIIIE
+677 GFGI
-688 HGLGVE
+688 E

-727 N
+727 K

>member
-9 ALGCCIVNFAFAQ
+9 ALGCCVVSVALAQ
-22 MTLKGKVLDEEG
+22 MTLQGKVVDEEG

-41 VRLERTTIGAVTN
+41 VRLEKTTIGAVTN
-54 DQGEFMFKDVP
+54 DKGEFVFKDVP
-65 NGEYVMRTSR
+65 NGNYVMRTSR
-75 MDFETQKQS
+75 MDFETQKQN
-84 VNQSDNNM
+84 VNQTDRNM
-92 VIQLKK
+92 LIRLKK
-98 SFLNLNEVVV
+98 SYLNLNEVVV

-130 EISNTG
+130 EIASTG
-136 TLNFEDALAALS
+136 ALNFEDALAALS
-148 TSIATKGA
+148 TSITTKGA

-189 RIDMSNIKRV
+189 RIDMSNIKRI

-219 NIITNTPQSSVD
+219 NIITNTPQSSMD
-231 VVSATRVSKY
+231 IVSATRISKY
-241 GQFNQNTNLGFKV
+241 GQFNQNVNVGFKV
-254 GKLSSQTT
+254 GKVMSQTT

-292 GKQAMAAYKSNTV
+292 GKQAMAAYHSNTV
-305 SQKFMYS
+305 SQKFMYN

-338 YNMFYKDYNFA
+338 YDMFYKDYNFA

-379 KKSGKFVAGDRDLTK
+379 KKSGKFEAGDRDLTK
-394 RQRLFNTTIKG
+394 RQRLFNTTLKG
-405 VFSIGDNHKLNTGLD
+405 VFSVGENHKLNTGLD

-425 LKNPESLPDSINSKS
+425 MKNPESLAESKS
-440 AYTMAFY
+440 AYTMALY

-452 KITDRLSVVAGFRVL
+452 KVIERLSIVAGFRLL
-467 HHETFKNKFNPKVS
+467 HHETFKNKFTPKVS

-495 AAGFRAPNLQEL
+495 AMGFRAPNLQEL
-507 YYDKISGTT
+507 YYDKISGSM
-516 VSQGNINIKPERSN
+516 VSQGNINLKPERSN
-530 FFSLNTEYISDL
+530 YFSLNTEYISDH

-555 DIIDREVQPLTP
+555 DIIDRQLQPLTP
-567 EDEAGGI
+567 EDEAGGV

-592 VSMNAFLGEGFSI
+592 VAINTFLGVGFSI
-605 GLNYSYLDARN
+605 GANYSYLDARN
-616 LIANKPLF
+616 RMDNKPLF
-624 GSSRHTGILNG
+624 GSSRHTGILNA
-635 NWMKDWK
+635 NWMREWK
-642 DYRLNIN
+642 NYRLNVN
-649 LNSRLQSEV
+649 LNSRLQSET
-658 FYSDMNARP
+658 YYTDMNARP
-667 FQLWNLAIKD
+667 FQLWNLATSHLFTGSKNLIF
-677 SYSGRKGIIIE
+677 E
-688 HGLGVE
+688 PGLGID

-704 FGSKYATTSPG
+704 FGSKYATTSSG
-715 RTVFASLTLKFK
+715 RTIYASLTLKFK
-727 N
+727 K

>member
-1 MRKKLLLT
+1 
-9 ALGCCIVNFAFAQ
+9 
-22 MTLKGKVLDEEG
+22 MTLQGKVVDEEG

-41 VRLERTTIGAVTN
+41 VRLEKTTIGAVTN
-54 DQGEFMFKDVP
+54 DKGEFVFKDVP
-65 NGEYVMRTSR
+65 NGNYVMRTSR
-75 MDFETQKQS
+75 MDFETQKQN
-84 VNQSDNNM
+84 VDQTDRNM
-92 VIQLKK
+92 LIRLKK
-98 SFLNLNEVVV
+98 SYLNLNEVVV

-130 EISNTG
+130 EIANTG

-148 TSIATKGA
+148 TSITTKGA

-189 RIDMSNIKRV
+189 RIDMSNIKRI

-219 NIITNTPQSSVD
+219 NIITNTPQSSMD
-231 VVSATRVSKY
+231 IVSATRISKY
-241 GQFNQNTNLGFKV
+241 GQFNQNVNVGFKV
-254 GKLSSQTT
+254 GKVMSQTT

-277 IKSLSKPTR
+277 IKTLTKPTR

-292 GKQAMAAYKSNTV
+292 GKQVMAAYHSNTV
-305 SQKFMYS
+305 SQKFMYN

-338 YNMFYKDYNFA
+338 YDMFYKDYNFA

-379 KKSGKFVAGDRDLTK
+379 KKSGKFEAGDRDLTK
-394 RQRLFNTTIKG
+394 RQRLFNTTLKG
-405 VFSIGDNHKLNTGLD
+405 VFSVGENHKLNTGLD

-425 LKNPESLPDSINSKS
+425 MKNPESLAESKS
-440 AYTMAFY
+440 AYTMALY

-452 KITDRLSVVAGFRVL
+452 KVIERLSIVAGFRLL
-467 HHETFKNKFNPKVS
+467 HHETFKNKFTPKASV
-481 AMYALDHFNFRASY
+481 MYALDHFNFRASY
-495 AAGFRAPNLQEL
+495 AMGFRAPNLQEL
-507 YYDKISGTT
+507 YYDKISGSM
-516 VSQGNINIKPERSN
+516 VSQGNINLKPERSN
-530 FFSLNTEYISDL
+530 YFSLNTEYISDH

-555 DIIDREVQPLTP
+555 DIIDRQLQPLTP
-567 EDEAGGI
+567 EDEAGGV

-592 VSMNAFLGEGFSI
+592 VAINTFLGVGFSI
-605 GLNYSYLDARN
+605 GANYSYLDARN
-616 LIANKPLF
+616 RMDNKPLF
-624 GSSRHTGILNG
+624 GSSRHTGILNA
-635 NWMKDWK
+635 NWMREWK
-642 DYRLNIN
+642 NYRLNVN
-649 LNSRLQSEV
+649 LNSRLQSET
-658 FYSDMNARP
+658 YYTDMNARP
-667 FQLWNLAIKD
+667 FQLWNLATSHLFTGSKNLIF
-677 SYSGRKGIIIE
+677 E
-688 HGLGVE
+688 PGLGID

-704 FGSKYATTSPG
+704 FGSKYATTSSG
-715 RTVFASLTLKFK
+715 RTIYASLTLKFK
-727 N
+727 K

>member
-9 ALGCCIVNFAFAQ
+9 ALGCCVVSVALAQ
-22 MTLKGKVLDEEG
+22 MTLQGKVVDEEG

-41 VRLERTTIGAVTN
+41 VRLEKTTIGAVTN
-54 DQGEFMFKDVP
+54 DKGEFVFKDVP
-65 NGEYVMRTSR
+65 NGNYVMRTSR
-75 MDFETQKQS
+75 MDFETQKQN
-84 VNQSDNNM
+84 VNQTDSNM
-92 VIQLKK
+92 LIRLKK
-98 SFLNLNEVVV
+98 SYLNLNEVVV

-130 EISNTG
+130 EIASTG
-136 TLNFEDALAALS
+136 ALNFEDALAALS
-148 TSIATKGA
+148 TSITTKGA

-168 ILILVDG
+168 VLILVDG

-189 RIDMSNIKRV
+189 RIDMSNIKRI

-219 NIITNTPQSSVD
+219 NIITNTPQSSID
-231 VVSATRVSKY
+231 IVSATRISKY
-241 GQFNQNTNLGFKV
+241 GQFNQNVNVGFKV
-254 GKLSSQTT
+254 GKVMSQTT

-277 IKSLSKPTR
+277 IKTLTKPTR

-292 GKQAMAAYKSNTV
+292 GKQAMAAYHSNTV
-305 SQKFMYS
+305 SQKFMYN

-338 YNMFYKDYNFA
+338 YDMFYKDYNFA

-379 KKSGKFVAGDRDLTK
+379 KKSGKFEAGDRDLTK
-394 RQRLFNTTIKG
+394 RQRLFNTTLKG
-405 VFSIGDNHKLNTGLD
+405 VFSVGENHKLNTGLD

-425 LKNPESLPDSINSKS
+425 MKNPESLAESKS
-440 AYTMAFY
+440 AYTMALY

-452 KITDRLSVVAGFRVL
+452 KVIERLSIVAGFRLL
-467 HHETFKNKFNPKVS
+467 HHETFKNKFTPKVS
-481 AMYALDHFNFRASY
+481 VMYALDHFNFRASY
-495 AAGFRAPNLQEL
+495 AMGFRAPNLQEL
-507 YYDKISGTT
+507 YYDKISGSM
-516 VSQGNINIKPERSN
+516 VSQGNINLKPERSN
-530 FFSLNTEYISDL
+530 YFSLNAEYISDH

-555 DIIDREVQPLTP
+555 DIIDRQLQPLTP
-567 EDEAGGI
+567 EDEAGGV

-592 VSMNAFLGEGFSI
+592 VAINTFLGVGFSI
-605 GLNYSYLDARN
+605 GANYSYLDARN
-616 LIANKPLF
+616 RVDNKPLF
-624 GSSRHTGILNG
+624 GSSRHTGILNA
-635 NWMKDWK
+635 NWMREWK
-642 DYRLNIN
+642 NYRLNVN
-649 LNSRLQSEV
+649 LNSRLQSET
-658 FYSDMNARP
+658 YYTDMNARP
-667 FQLWNLAIKD
+667 FQLWNLATSHLFTGSKNLIF
-677 SYSGRKGIIIE
+677 E
-688 HGLGVE
+688 PGLGID

-704 FGSKYATTSPG
+704 FGSKYATTSSG
-715 RTVFASLTLKFK
+715 RTIYASLTLKFK
-727 N
+727 K

>member
-9 ALGCCIVNFAFAQ
+9 ALECCVVSVALAQ
-22 MTLKGKVLDEEG
+22 MTLQGKVVDEDG

-41 VRLERTTIGAVTN
+41 VRLEKTTIGAVTN
-54 DQGEFMFKDVP
+54 GKGEFVFKDVP

-75 MDFETQKQS
+75 MDFETQKQN
-84 VNQSDNNM
+84 VNQMDRNLL
-92 VIQLKK
+92 IRLKK
-98 SFLNLNEVVV
+98 SYLNLNEVVV

-130 EISNTG
+130 EIANTG
-136 TLNFEDALAALS
+136 ALNFEDALSALS
-148 TSIATKGA
+148 TSITTKGA

-189 RIDMSNIKRV
+189 RIDMSNIKRI

-219 NIITNTPQSSVD
+219 NIITNTPQAAMD
-231 VVSATRVSKY
+231 IVSATRISKY
-241 GQFNQNTNLGFKV
+241 GQFNQNVNVGFKV
-254 GKLSSQTT
+254 GKVISQTT

-277 IKSLSKPTR
+277 IKTLTKPTR

-292 GKQAMAAYKSNTV
+292 GKQAMAAYHSNTV
-305 SQKFMYS
+305 SQKFVYN
-312 PTKRSSIYTKGV
+312 PTKKSSVYTKGV

-338 YNMFYKDYNFA
+338 YDMFYKDYNFA
-349 LGGDYHFRKHIN
+349 LGGEYHFRKHIN

-379 KKSGKFVAGDRDLTK
+379 KKSGKFEAGDRDLTK
-394 RQRLFNTTIKG
+394 RQRLFNTTVKG
-405 VFSIGDNHKLNTGLD
+405 VFSVGENHKLNTGLD

-425 LKNPESLPDSINSKS
+425 MKNPESLAESKS

-447 AQDEM
+447 AQDEI
-452 KITDRLSVVAGFRVL
+452 KVIERLSVVAGFRLL
-467 HHETFKNKFNPKVS
+467 HHETFKNKFTPKIS
-481 AMYALDHFNFRASY
+481 AMYTLDHFNFRASY

-507 YYDKISGTT
+507 YYDKISGSM
-516 VSQGNINIKPERSN
+516 VSQGNINLKPERSN
-530 FFSLNTEYISDL
+530 YFSLNTEYISDH
-542 FTFSVTGYINNIK
+542 FTFSITGYINNIK
-555 DIIDREVQPLTP
+555 DIIDRQVQPLTP

-592 VSMNAFLGEGFSI
+592 VAINTFLGDGFSI
-605 GLNYSYLDARN
+605 GANYSYLDARN
-616 LIANKPLF
+616 RIDNKPLF
-624 GSSRHTGILNG
+624 GSSRHTGILNA
-635 NWMKDWK
+635 NWMKEWK
-642 DYRLNIN
+642 NYRLNVN
-649 LNSRLQSEV
+649 LNSRLQSET
-658 FYSDMNARP
+658 YYTDMNARP
-667 FQLWNLAIKD
+667 FQLWNLATSHLFTGSKNLIF
-677 SYSGRKGIIIE
+677 E
-688 HGLGVE
+688 PGLGID

-704 FGSKYATTSPG
+704 FGSKYATISSG
-715 RTVFASLTLKFK
+715 RTVYASLTLKFK
-727 N
+727 K

>member
-1 MRKKLLLT
+1 MRKRLLLT
-9 ALGCCIVNFAFAQ
+9 ALACCAVSVALAQ
-22 MTLKGKVLDEEG
+22 MTLQGKVVDEEG

-41 VRLERTTIGAVTN
+41 VRLEKTTIGAVTN
-54 DQGEFMFKDVP
+54 DQGEFVFKDVP

-75 MDFETQKQS
+75 MDFETLKQNVS
-84 VNQSDNNM
+84 QSDENLL
-92 VIQLKK
+92 IQLKK
-98 SFLNLNEVVV
+98 SYLNLNEVVV

-136 TLNFEDALAALS
+136 ALNFEDALAALS

-156 YNIVMNGLRNKQ
+156 YNIVMSGLRNKQ
-168 ILILVDG
+168 VLILVDG

-189 RIDMSNIKRV
+189 RIDMSNIRRV
-199 EVVKGGASSLYGSE
+199 EIVKGGASSLYGSE

-219 NIITNTPQSSVD
+219 NIITNTPQNKVD
-231 VVSATRVSKY
+231 VVSSTRISKY
-241 GQFNQNTNLGFKV
+241 GQFNQNTNVGFKL
-254 GKLSSQTT
+254 GKFVSQTT

-272 LSPYE
+272 LSKYE

-305 SQKFMYS
+305 SQKFVYNLS
-312 PTKRSSIYTKGV
+312 KRSSIYTKGV
-324 YFDKKTDRPYADYA
+324 YYDKKTDRPYADYV
-338 YNMFYKDYNFA
+338 YDMYYKDYNFS
-349 LGGDYHFRKHIN
+349 LGGDYHFRKHVN

-367 YFDNYEYYKDYL
+367 YYDNYEYYKDYL
-379 KKSGKFVAGDRDLTK
+379 KKSGKFEAGDRDMTK

-405 VFSIGDNHKLNTGLD
+405 VFSLGDNNKLNTGLD

-425 LKNPESLPDSINSKS
+425 MKNPESLAESQS
-440 AYTMAFY
+440 AYSIAFY
-447 AQDEM
+447 AQDEI
-452 KITDRLSVVAGFRVL
+452 KVIERLSLVAGFRLL
-467 HHETFKNKFNPKVS
+467 HHETFKNKFTPKLS

-507 YYDKISGTT
+507 YYDKTSGSM
-516 VSQGNINIKPERSN
+516 VSQGNIDLKPERSN
-530 FFSLNTEYISDL
+530 YFSLNTEYISDL
-542 FTFSVTGYINNIK
+542 FTASVTGYINNIK

-587 TQGVD
+587 TQGID
-592 VSMNAFLGEGFSI
+592 VAMNAFLGSGFSI

-616 LIANKPLF
+616 RVDNKPLF
-624 GSSRHTGILNG
+624 GSSRHTGTLNG
-635 NWMKDWK
+635 NWNKQWS
-642 DYRLNIN
+642 DYNLNIN
-649 LNSRLQSEV
+649 LNSRLQSKV
-658 FYSDMNARP
+658 FYSDMEARP
-667 FQLWNLAIKD
+667 FQLWNIAIKD
-677 SYSGRKGIIIE
+677 SYTGRKGIIIE
-688 HGLGVE
+688 HGFGVE

-704 FGSKYATTSPG
+704 FGSKYATTSSG
-715 RTVFASLTLKFK
+715 RTVYASLTLKFK

>member
-9 ALGCCIVNFAFAQ
+9 ALGCCVVSVALAQ
-22 MTLKGKVLDEEG
+22 MTLQGKVVDEDG

-41 VRLERTTIGAVTN
+41 VRLEKTSIGAVTN
-54 DQGEFMFKDVP
+54 GKGEFVFKDVP

-75 MDFETQKQS
+75 MDFETQKHDVS
-84 VNQSDNNM
+84 RTDNNLL
-92 VIQLKK
+92 IRLKK
-98 SFLNLNEVVV
+98 SYLNLNEVVV

-130 EISNTG
+130 EIANTG
-136 TLNFEDALAALS
+136 ALNFEDAISALS
-148 TSIATKGA
+148 TSINTKGA

-168 ILILVDG
+168 VLILVDG

-189 RIDMSNIKRV
+189 RIDMSNIKRI

-219 NIITNTPQSSVD
+219 NIITNTPQNSMD
-231 VVSATRVSKY
+231 IVSATRISKY
-241 GQFNQNTNLGFKV
+241 GQFNQNANVGFKV
-254 GKLSSQTT
+254 GKFISQTT

-292 GKQAMAAYKSNTV
+292 GKQAMAAYHSNTV
-305 SQKFMYS
+305 SQKFVFN
-312 PTKRSSIYTKGV
+312 PTKKSSVYTKGV

-338 YNMFYKDYNFA
+338 YDMFYKDYNFA

-379 KKSGKFVAGDRDLTK
+379 KKSGKFEAGDRDLTK
-394 RQRLFNTTIKG
+394 RQRLFNTTVKG
-405 VFSIGDNHKLNTGLD
+405 VFSLGENHKLNTGLD

-425 LKNPESLPDSINSKS
+425 MKNPESLAESKS

-447 AQDEM
+447 AQDEI
-452 KITDRLSVVAGFRVL
+452 KVIERLSVVAGFRLL
-467 HHETFKNKFNPKVS
+467 HHETFKNKFTPKASV
-481 AMYALDHFNFRASY
+481 MYALDHFNFRASY
-495 AAGFRAPNLQEL
+495 AMGFRAPNLQEL
-507 YYDKISGTT
+507 YYDKISGSM
-516 VSQGNINIKPERSN
+516 VSQGNINLKPERSN
-530 FFSLNTEYISDL
+530 YFSLNTEYISDH
-542 FTFSVTGYINNIK
+542 FTFSITGYINNIK
-555 DIIDREVQPLTP
+555 DIIDRQVQPLTP

-592 VSMNAFLGEGFSI
+592 VAINTFLGDGFSI
-605 GLNYSYLDARN
+605 GINYSYLDARN
-616 LIANKPLF
+616 RIDNKPLF

-635 NWMKDWK
+635 NWMKEWK
-642 DYRLNIN
+642 HYRLNVN
-649 LNSRLQSEV
+649 LNSRLQSET
-658 FYSDMNARP
+658 YYTDMNARP
-667 FQLWNLAIKD
+667 FQLWNLATSHAFTGAKNLIFEP
-677 SYSGRKGIIIE
+677 GFGI
-688 HGLGVE
+688 E

-727 N
+727 K

>member
-9 ALGCCIVNFAFAQ
+9 ALGCCVVSVAWAQ
-22 MTLKGKVLDEEG
+22 MTLQGKVVDEKG

-41 VRLERTTIGAVTN
+41 VRLEKTTIGAVTN
-54 DQGEFMFKDVP
+54 DKGEFVFKDVP
-65 NGEYVMRTSR
+65 NGNYVMRTSR
-75 MDFETQKQS
+75 MDFEIQKQN
-84 VNQSDNNM
+84 VNQTDRNM
-92 VIQLKK
+92 LIRLKK
-98 SFLNLNEVVV
+98 SYLNLNEVVV

-130 EISNTG
+130 EIANTG
-136 TLNFEDALAALS
+136 ALNFEDALAALS
-148 TSIATKGA
+148 TSITTKGA

-189 RIDMSNIKRV
+189 RIDMSNIKRI

-219 NIITNTPQSSVD
+219 NIITNTPQSSMD
-231 VVSATRVSKY
+231 IVSATRISRY
-241 GQFNQNTNLGFKV
+241 GQFNQNVNVGFKV
-254 GKLSSQTT
+254 GKVMSQTT

-277 IKSLSKPTR
+277 IKTLTKPTR

-292 GKQAMAAYKSNTV
+292 GKQAMAAYHSNTV
-305 SQKFMYS
+305 SQKFMYN

-338 YNMFYKDYNFA
+338 YDMFYKDYNFA

-379 KKSGKFVAGDRDLTK
+379 KKSGKFEAGDRDLTK
-394 RQRLFNTTIKG
+394 RQRLFNTTLKG
-405 VFSIGDNHKLNTGLD
+405 VFSVGENHKLNTGLD

-425 LKNPESLPDSINSKS
+425 MKNPESLAESKS
-440 AYTMAFY
+440 AYTMALY
-447 AQDEM
+447 AQDEV
-452 KITDRLSVVAGFRVL
+452 KVIERLSVVAGFRLL
-467 HHETFKNKFNPKVS
+467 HHETFKNKFTPKAS
-481 AMYALDHFNFRASY
+481 AMYSLNHFNFRASY
-495 AAGFRAPNLQEL
+495 AMGFRAPNLQEL
-507 YYDKISGTT
+507 YYDKISGSM
-516 VSQGNINIKPERSN
+516 VSQGNVNLKPERSN
-530 FFSLNTEYISDL
+530 YFSLNTEYISDH

-555 DIIDREVQPLTP
+555 DIIDRQLQPLTP

-592 VSMNAFLGEGFSI
+592 VAINTFLGVGFSI
-605 GLNYSYLDARN
+605 GANYSYLDARN
-616 LIANKPLF
+616 RVDNKPLF
-624 GSSRHTGILNG
+624 GSSRHTGILNA
-635 NWMKDWK
+635 NWMKEWK
-642 DYRLNIN
+642 SYRLNVN
-649 LNSRLQSEV
+649 LNSRLQSET
-658 FYSDMNARP
+658 YYTDMDARP
-667 FQLWNLAIKD
+667 FQLWNLATSHLFTGAKNLIF
-677 SYSGRKGIIIE
+677 E
-688 HGLGVE
+688 PGLGID

-704 FGSKYATTSPG
+704 FGSKYATTSSG
-715 RTVFASLTLKFK
+715 RTIYASLALKFK
-727 N
+727 K

>member
-1 MRKKLLLT
+1 MRKRLLLT
-9 ALGCCIVNFAFAQ
+9 ALACCAVSVALAQ
-22 MTLKGKVLDEEG
+22 MTLQGKVVDEEG

-41 VRLERTTIGAVTN
+41 VRLEKTTIGAVTN
-54 DQGEFMFKDVP
+54 DQGEFVFKDVP

-75 MDFETQKQS
+75 MDFETLKQNVS
-84 VNQSDNNM
+84 QSDENLL
-92 VIQLKK
+92 IQLKK
-98 SFLNLNEVVV
+98 SYLNLNEVVV

-136 TLNFEDALAALS
+136 ALNFEDALAALS

-156 YNIVMNGLRNKQ
+156 YNIVMSGLRNKQ
-168 ILILVDG
+168 VLILVDG

-189 RIDMSNIKRV
+189 RIDMSNIRRV
-199 EVVKGGASSLYGSE
+199 EIVKGGASSLYGSE

-219 NIITNTPQSSVD
+219 NIITNTPQNKVD
-231 VVSATRVSKY
+231 VVSSTRISKY
-241 GQFNQNTNLGFKV
+241 GQFNQNTNVGFKL
-254 GKLSSQTT
+254 GKFVSQTT

-272 LSPYE
+272 LSKYE

-305 SQKFMYS
+305 SQKFVYNLS
-312 PTKRSSIYTKGV
+312 KRSSIYTKGV
-324 YFDKKTDRPYADYA
+324 YYDKKTDRPYADYV
-338 YNMFYKDYNFA
+338 YDMYYKDYNFS
-349 LGGDYHFRKHIN
+349 LGGDYHFRKHVN

-367 YFDNYEYYKDYL
+367 YYDNYEYYKDYL
-379 KKSGKFVAGDRDLTK
+379 KKSGKFEAGDRDMTK

-405 VFSIGDNHKLNTGLD
+405 VFSLGDNNKLNTGLD

-425 LKNPESLPDSINSKS
+425 MKNPESLAESQS
-440 AYTMAFY
+440 AYSIAFY
-447 AQDEM
+447 AQDEI
-452 KITDRLSVVAGFRVL
+452 KVIERLSLVAGFRLL
-467 HHETFKNKFNPKVS
+467 HHETFKNKFTPKLS

-507 YYDKISGTT
+507 YYDKTSGSM
-516 VSQGNINIKPERSN
+516 VSQGNIDLKPERSN
-530 FFSLNTEYISDL
+530 YFSLNTEYISDL
-542 FTFSVTGYINNIK
+542 FTASLTGYINNIK

-587 TQGVD
+587 TQGID
-592 VSMNAFLGEGFSI
+592 VAMNAFLGSGFSI

-616 LIANKPLF
+616 RVDNKPLF
-624 GSSRHTGILNG
+624 GSSRHTGTLNG
-635 NWMKDWK
+635 NWNKQWS
-642 DYRLNIN
+642 DYNLNIN
-649 LNSRLQSEV
+649 LNSRLQSKV
-658 FYSDMNARP
+658 FYSDMEARP
-667 FQLWNLAIKD
+667 FQLWNIAIKD
-677 SYSGRKGIIIE
+677 SYTGRKGIVIE
-688 HGLGVE
+688 HGFGVE

-704 FGSKYATTSPG
+704 FGSKYATTSSG
-715 RTVFASLTLKFK
+715 RTVYASLTLKFK

>member
-9 ALGCCIVNFAFAQ
+9 ALGCCVVSVALAQ
-22 MTLKGKVLDEEG
+22 MTLQGKVVDEDG

-41 VRLERTTIGAVTN
+41 VRLEKTTIGAVTN
-54 DQGEFMFKDVP
+54 DKGEFVFKDVP

-75 MDFETQKQS
+75 MDFETQKHDVS
-84 VNQSDNNM
+84 RTDNNLL
-92 VIQLKK
+92 IRLKK
-98 SFLNLNEVVV
+98 SYLNLNEVVV

-130 EISNTG
+130 EIANTG
-136 TLNFEDALAALS
+136 ALNFEDAISALS
-148 TSIATKGA
+148 TSINTKGA

-168 ILILVDG
+168 VLILVDG

-189 RIDMSNIKRV
+189 RIDMSNIKRI

-219 NIITNTPQSSVD
+219 NIITNTPQNSMD
-231 VVSATRVSKY
+231 IVSATRISKY
-241 GQFNQNTNLGFKV
+241 GQFNQNANVGFKV
-254 GKLSSQTT
+254 GKFISQTT

-292 GKQAMAAYKSNTV
+292 GKQAMAAYHSNTV
-305 SQKFMYS
+305 SQKFVFN
-312 PTKRSSIYTKGV
+312 PTKKSSVYTKGV

-338 YNMFYKDYNFA
+338 YDMFYKDYNFA

-379 KKSGKFVAGDRDLTK
+379 KKSGKFEAGDRDLTK
-394 RQRLFNTTIKG
+394 RQRLFNTTVKG
-405 VFSIGDNHKLNTGLD
+405 VFSLGENHKLNTSLD

-425 LKNPESLPDSINSKS
+425 MKNPESLAESKS

-447 AQDEM
+447 AQDEI
-452 KITDRLSVVAGFRVL
+452 KVIERLSVVAGFRLL
-467 HHETFKNKFNPKVS
+467 HHETFKNKFTPKAS

-495 AAGFRAPNLQEL
+495 AMGFRAPNLQEL
-507 YYDKISGTT
+507 YYDKISGSM
-516 VSQGNINIKPERSN
+516 VSQGNINLKPERSN
-530 FFSLNTEYISDL
+530 YFSLNTEYISDH
-542 FTFSVTGYINNIK
+542 FTFSITGYINNIK
-555 DIIDREVQPLTP
+555 DIIDRQVQPLTP

-592 VSMNAFLGEGFSI
+592 VAINTFLGDGFSI
-605 GLNYSYLDARN
+605 GINYSYLDARN
-616 LIANKPLF
+616 RIDNKPLF

-635 NWMKDWK
+635 NWMKEWK
-642 DYRLNIN
+642 NYRLNVN
-649 LNSRLQSEV
+649 LNSRLQSET
-658 FYSDMNARP
+658 YYTDMNARP
-667 FQLWNLAIKD
+667 FQLWNLATSHAFTGAKNLIFEP
-677 SYSGRKGIIIE
+677 GFGI
-688 HGLGVE
+688 E

-727 N
+727 K

>member
-9 ALGCCIVNFAFAQ
+9 ALGCCVVSVALAQ
-22 MTLKGKVLDEEG
+22 MTLQGKVVDEDG

-41 VRLERTTIGAVTN
+41 VRLEKTTIGAVTN
-54 DQGEFMFKDVP
+54 GKGEFVFKDVP

-75 MDFETQKQS
+75 MDFETQKHDVS
-84 VNQSDNNM
+84 RTDNNLL
-92 VIQLKK
+92 IRLKK
-98 SFLNLNEVVV
+98 SYLNLNEVVV

-130 EISNTG
+130 EIANTG
-136 TLNFEDALAALS
+136 ALNFEDAISALS
-148 TSIATKGA
+148 TSINTKGA

-168 ILILVDG
+168 VLILVDG

-189 RIDMSNIKRV
+189 RIDMSNIKRI

-219 NIITNTPQSSVD
+219 NIITNTPQNSMD
-231 VVSATRVSKY
+231 IVSATRISKY
-241 GQFNQNTNLGFKV
+241 GQFNQNANVGFKV
-254 GKLSSQTT
+254 GKFISQTT

-292 GKQAMAAYKSNTV
+292 GKQAMAAYHSNTV
-305 SQKFMYS
+305 SQKFVFN
-312 PTKRSSIYTKGV
+312 PTKKSSVYTKGV

-338 YNMFYKDYNFA
+338 YDMFYKDYNFA

-379 KKSGKFVAGDRDLTK
+379 KKSGKFEAGDRDLTK
-394 RQRLFNTTIKG
+394 RQRLFNTTVKG
-405 VFSIGDNHKLNTGLD
+405 VFSLGENHKLNTGLD

-425 LKNPESLPDSINSKS
+425 MKNPESLAESKS

-447 AQDEM
+447 AQDEI
-452 KITDRLSVVAGFRVL
+452 KVIERLSVVAGFRLL
-467 HHETFKNKFNPKVS
+467 HHETFKNKFTPKAS

-495 AAGFRAPNLQEL
+495 AMGFRAPNLQEL
-507 YYDKISGTT
+507 YYDKISGSM
-516 VSQGNINIKPERSN
+516 VSQGNINLKPERSN
-530 FFSLNTEYISDL
+530 YFSLNTEYISDH
-542 FTFSVTGYINNIK
+542 FTFSITGYINNIK
-555 DIIDREVQPLTP
+555 DIIDRQVQPLTP

-592 VSMNAFLGEGFSI
+592 VAINTFLGDGFSI
-605 GLNYSYLDARN
+605 GINYSYLDARN
-616 LIANKPLF
+616 RIDNKPLF

-635 NWMKDWK
+635 NWMKEWK
-642 DYRLNIN
+642 NYRLNVN
-649 LNSRLQSEV
+649 LNSRLQSET
-658 FYSDMNARP
+658 YYTDMNARP
-667 FQLWNLAIKD
+667 FQLWNLATSHAFTGAKNLIFEP
-677 SYSGRKGIIIE
+677 GFGI
-688 HGLGVE
+688 E

-727 N
+727 K

>member
-9 ALGCCIVNFAFAQ
+9 ALGCCVVSVAWAQ
-22 MTLKGKVLDEEG
+22 MTLQGKVVDEEG

-41 VRLERTTIGAVTN
+41 VRLEKTTIGAVTN
-54 DQGEFMFKDVP
+54 DKGEFVFKDVP
-65 NGEYVMRTSR
+65 NGNYVMRTSR
-75 MDFETQKQS
+75 MDFETQKQN
-84 VNQSDNNM
+84 VNQTDSNM
-92 VIQLKK
+92 LIRLKK
-98 SFLNLNEVVV
+98 SYLNLNEVVV

-130 EISNTG
+130 EIASTG
-136 TLNFEDALAALS
+136 ALNFEDALAALS
-148 TSIATKGA
+148 TSITTKGA

-189 RIDMSNIKRV
+189 RIDMSNIKRI

-219 NIITNTPQSSVD
+219 NIITNTPQSSMD
-231 VVSATRVSKY
+231 IVSATRISKY
-241 GQFNQNTNLGFKV
+241 GQFNQNVNVGFKV
-254 GKLSSQTT
+254 GKVMSQTT

-277 IKSLSKPTR
+277 IKTLTKPTR

-292 GKQAMAAYKSNTV
+292 GKQAMAAYHSNTV
-305 SQKFMYS
+305 SQKFMYN

-338 YNMFYKDYNFA
+338 YDMFYKHYNFA

-379 KKSGKFVAGDRDLTK
+379 KKSGKFEAGDRDLTK
-394 RQRLFNTTIKG
+394 RQRLFNTTLKG
-405 VFSIGDNHKLNTGLD
+405 VFSVGENHKLNTGLD

-425 LKNPESLPDSINSKS
+425 MKNPESLAESKS
-440 AYTMAFY
+440 AYTMALY

-452 KITDRLSVVAGFRVL
+452 KVIERLSIVAGFRLL
-467 HHETFKNKFNPKVS
+467 HHETFKNKFTPKASV
-481 AMYALDHFNFRASY
+481 MYALDHFNFRASY
-495 AAGFRAPNLQEL
+495 AMGFRAPNLQEL
-507 YYDKISGTT
+507 YYDKISGSM
-516 VSQGNINIKPERSN
+516 VSQGNINLKPERSN
-530 FFSLNTEYISDL
+530 YFSLNTEYISDH

-555 DIIDREVQPLTP
+555 DIIDRQLQPLTP
-567 EDEAGGI
+567 EDEAGGV

-592 VSMNAFLGEGFSI
+592 VAINTFLGVGFSI
-605 GLNYSYLDARN
+605 GANYSYLDARN
-616 LIANKPLF
+616 RVDNKPLF
-624 GSSRHTGILNG
+624 GSSRHTGILNA
-635 NWMKDWK
+635 NWMREWK
-642 DYRLNIN
+642 NYRLNVN
-649 LNSRLQSEV
+649 LNSRLQSET
-658 FYSDMNARP
+658 YYTDMNARP
-667 FQLWNLAIKD
+667 FQLWNLATSHLFTGSKKLIF
-677 SYSGRKGIIIE
+677 E
-688 HGLGVE
+688 PGLGID
-694 NIFNFRDEKP
+694 NIFNFRDEKT
-704 FGSKYATTSPG
+704 FGSKYATTSSG
-715 RTVFASLTLKFK
+715 RTIYASLTLKFK
-727 N
+727 K

>member
-1 MRKKLLLT
+1 
-9 ALGCCIVNFAFAQ
+9 
-22 MTLKGKVLDEEG
+22 MTLQGKVVDEEG

-41 VRLERTTIGAVTN
+41 VRLEKTTIGAVTN
-54 DQGEFMFKDVP
+54 DKGEFVFKDVP
-65 NGEYVMRTSR
+65 NGNYVMRTSR
-75 MDFETQKQS
+75 MDFETQKQN
-84 VNQSDNNM
+84 VDQTDRNM
-92 VIQLKK
+92 LIRLKK
-98 SFLNLNEVVV
+98 SYLNLNEVVV

-130 EISNTG
+130 EIANTG

-148 TSIATKGA
+148 TSITTKGA

-189 RIDMSNIKRV
+189 RIDMSNIKRI

-219 NIITNTPQSSVD
+219 NIITNTPQSSMD
-231 VVSATRVSKY
+231 IVSATRISKY
-241 GQFNQNTNLGFKV
+241 GQFNQNVNVGFKV
-254 GKLSSQTT
+254 GKVMSQTT

-292 GKQAMAAYKSNTV
+292 GKQAMAAYHSNTV
-305 SQKFMYS
+305 SQKFMYN

-338 YNMFYKDYNFA
+338 YDMFYKDYNFA

-379 KKSGKFVAGDRDLTK
+379 KKSGKFEAGDRDLTK
-394 RQRLFNTTIKG
+394 RQRLFNTTLKG
-405 VFSIGDNHKLNTGLD
+405 VFSVGENHKLNTGLD

-425 LKNPESLPDSINSKS
+425 MKNPESLAESKS
-440 AYTMAFY
+440 AYTMALY

-452 KITDRLSVVAGFRVL
+452 KVIERLSIVAGFRLL
-467 HHETFKNKFNPKVS
+467 HHETFKNKFTPKASV
-481 AMYALDHFNFRASY
+481 MYALDHFNFRASY
-495 AAGFRAPNLQEL
+495 AMGFRAPNLQEL
-507 YYDKISGTT
+507 YYDKISGSM
-516 VSQGNINIKPERSN
+516 VSQGNINLKPERSN
-530 FFSLNTEYISDL
+530 YFSLNTEYISDH

-555 DIIDREVQPLTP
+555 DIIDRQLQPLTP
-567 EDEAGGI
+567 EDEAGGV

-592 VSMNAFLGEGFSI
+592 VAINTFLGVGFSI
-605 GLNYSYLDARN
+605 GANYSYLDARN
-616 LIANKPLF
+616 RVDNKPLF
-624 GSSRHTGILNG
+624 GSSRHTGILNA
-635 NWMKDWK
+635 NWMREWK
-642 DYRLNIN
+642 NYRLNVN
-649 LNSRLQSEV
+649 LNSRLQSET
-658 FYSDMNARP
+658 YYTDMDARP
-667 FQLWNLAIKD
+667 FQLWNLATSHLFTGAKNLIF
-677 SYSGRKGIIIE
+677 E
-688 HGLGVE
+688 PGLGID

-704 FGSKYATTSPG
+704 FGSKYATTSSG
-715 RTVFASLTLKFK
+715 RTIYASLTLKFK
-727 N
+727 K

>member
-1 MRKKLLLT
+1 MRKRLLLT
-9 ALGCCIVNFAFAQ
+9 ALACCAVSVALAQ
-22 MTLKGKVLDEEG
+22 MTLQGKVVDEEG

-41 VRLERTTIGAVTN
+41 VRLEKTTIGAVTN
-54 DQGEFMFKDVP
+54 DQGEFVFKDVP

-75 MDFETQKQS
+75 MDFETLKQNVS
-84 VNQSDNNM
+84 QSDENLL
-92 VIQLKK
+92 IQLKK
-98 SFLNLNEVVV
+98 SYLNLNEVVV

-136 TLNFEDALAALS
+136 ALNFEDALAALS

-156 YNIVMNGLRNKQ
+156 YNIVMSGLRNKQ
-168 ILILVDG
+168 VLILVDG

-189 RIDMSNIKRV
+189 RIDMSNIRRV
-199 EVVKGGASSLYGSE
+199 EIVKGGASSLYGSE

-219 NIITNTPQSSVD
+219 NIITNTPQNKVD
-231 VVSATRVSKY
+231 VVSSTRISKY
-241 GQFNQNTNLGFKV
+241 GQFNQNTNVGFKL
-254 GKLSSQTT
+254 GKFVSQTT

-272 LSPYE
+272 LSKYE

-305 SQKFMYS
+305 SQKFVYNLS
-312 PTKRSSIYTKGV
+312 KRSSIYTKGV
-324 YFDKKTDRPYADYA
+324 YYDKKTDRPYADYV
-338 YNMFYKDYNFA
+338 YDMYYKDYNFS
-349 LGGDYHFRKHIN
+349 LGGDYHFRKHVN

-367 YFDNYEYYKDYL
+367 YYDNYEYYKDYL
-379 KKSGKFVAGDRDLTK
+379 KKSGKFEAGDRDMTK

-405 VFSIGDNHKLNTGLD
+405 VFSLGDNNKLNTGLD

-425 LKNPESLPDSINSKS
+425 MKNPESLAESQS
-440 AYTMAFY
+440 AYSIAFY
-447 AQDEM
+447 AQDEI
-452 KITDRLSVVAGFRVL
+452 KVIERLSLVAGFRLL
-467 HHETFKNKFNPKVS
+467 HHETFKNKFTPKLS

-507 YYDKISGTT
+507 YYDKTSGSM
-516 VSQGNINIKPERSN
+516 VSQGNIDLKPERSN
-530 FFSLNTEYISDL
+530 YFSLNTEYISDL
-542 FTFSVTGYINNIK
+542 FTASVTGYINNIK

-587 TQGVD
+587 TQGID
-592 VSMNAFLGEGFSI
+592 VAMNAFLGSGFSI

-616 LIANKPLF
+616 RVDNKPLF
-624 GSSRHTGILNG
+624 GSSRHTGTLNG
-635 NWMKDWK
+635 NWNKQWS
-642 DYRLNIN
+642 DYNLNIN
-649 LNSRLQSEV
+649 LNSRLQSKV
-658 FYSDMNARP
+658 FYSDMEARP
-667 FQLWNLAIKD
+667 FQLWNIAIRD
-677 SYSGRKGIIIE
+677 SYTGRKGIIIE
-688 HGLGVE
+688 HGFGVE

-704 FGSKYATTSPG
+704 FGSKYATTSSG
-715 RTVFASLTLKFK
+715 RTVYASLTLKFK

>member
-9 ALGCCIVNFAFAQ
+9 ALLCCIVSIAWAQ
-22 MTLKGKVLDEEG
+22 MTLQGKVVDEEG

-41 VRLERTTIGAVTN
+41 VRLEKTTIGVVTN
-54 DQGEFMFKDVP
+54 GKGEFVLKDVP
-65 NGEYVMRTSR
+65 DGEYVMRTSR
-75 MDFETQKQS
+75 MDFETLKQNVS
-84 VNQSDNNM
+84 KTDNNLL
-92 VIQLKK
+92 IQLKK
-98 SFLNLNEVVV
+98 SYLNLNEVVV

-130 EISNTG
+130 DISNTG
-136 TLNFEDALAALS
+136 ALNFEDALAALS

-156 YNIVMNGLRNKQ
+156 YNIVMSGLRNKQ
-168 ILILVDG
+168 VLILVDG

-199 EVVKGGASSLYGSE
+199 EIVKGGASSLYGSE

-219 NIITNTPQSSVD
+219 NIITNTPQNKVD
-231 VVSATRVSKY
+231 LVSATRISEY
-241 GQFNQNTNLGFKV
+241 GQFNQNTNVGFKL
-254 GKLSSQTT
+254 GKFVSQTT

-272 LSPYE
+272 LSKYE

-292 GKQAMAAYKSNTV
+292 GKQAMAAYHSNTV
-305 SQKFMYS
+305 SQKFVYN
-312 PTKRSSIYTKGV
+312 PTKKMSIYTKGV

-338 YNMFYKDYNFA
+338 YDMFYKDYNFS
-349 LGGDYHFRKHIN
+349 LGGDYHFRKHVN

-367 YFDNYEYYKDYL
+367 YYDNYEYYKDYL
-379 KKSGKFVAGDRDLTK
+379 KKSGKFEAGDRDMTK
-394 RQRLFNTTIKG
+394 RQRLFNTTAKG
-405 VFSIGDNHKLNTGLD
+405 VFSLGDNNKLNTGLD

-425 LKNPESLPDSINSKS
+425 MKNPESLAESKS
-440 AYTMAFY
+440 AYSIAFY
-447 AQDEM
+447 AQDEI
-452 KITDRLSVVAGFRVL
+452 KVIERLSVVAGFRLL
-467 HHETFKNKFNPKVS
+467 HHETFKNKFTPKLS

-507 YYDKISGTT
+507 YYDKTSGST
-516 VSQGNINIKPERSN
+516 VSQGNIDLKPERSN

-542 FTFSVTGYINNIK
+542 FTVSVTGYVNNIR

-592 VSMNAFLGEGFSI
+592 VAMNAFLGSGFSI

-616 LIANKPLF
+616 RVDNKPLF
-624 GSSRHTGILNG
+624 GSSRHTGTVNG
-635 NWMKDWK
+635 NWMHEWK
-642 DYRLNIN
+642 NYRLNVN
-649 LNSRLQSEV
+649 LNGRLQSEV
-658 FYSDMNARP
+658 YYSDMDARP
-667 FQLWNLAIKD
+667 FQLWNLATSHTFTGSKNL
-677 SYSGRKGIIIE
+677 IIE
-688 HGLGVE
+688 PGFGIE

-704 FGSKYATTSPG
+704 FGSKYATTSSG

-727 N
+727 K

>member
-9 ALGCCIVNFAFAQ
+9 ALGCCVVSVALAQ
-22 MTLKGKVLDEEG
+22 MTLQGKVVDEEG

-41 VRLERTTIGAVTN
+41 VRLEKTTIGAVTN
-54 DQGEFMFKDVP
+54 DKGEFVFKDVP
-65 NGEYVMRTSR
+65 NGNYVMRTSR
-75 MDFETQKQS
+75 MDFETQKQN
-84 VNQSDNNM
+84 VDQTDRNM
-92 VIQLKK
+92 LIRLKK
-98 SFLNLNEVVV
+98 SYLNLNEVVV

-130 EISNTG
+130 EIASTG
-136 TLNFEDALAALS
+136 ALNFEDALAALS
-148 TSIATKGA
+148 TSITTKGA

-189 RIDMSNIKRV
+189 RIDMSNIKRI

-219 NIITNTPQSSVD
+219 NIITNTPQSSID
-231 VVSATRVSKY
+231 IVSATRISKY
-241 GQFNQNTNLGFKV
+241 GQFNQNVNVGFKV
-254 GKLSSQTT
+254 GKVMSQTT

-292 GKQAMAAYKSNTV
+292 GKQAMAAYHSNTV
-305 SQKFMYS
+305 SQKFMYN

-338 YNMFYKDYNFA
+338 YDMFYKDYNFA

-379 KKSGKFVAGDRDLTK
+379 KKSGKFEAGDRDLTK
-394 RQRLFNTTIKG
+394 RQRLFNTTLKG
-405 VFSIGDNHKLNTGLD
+405 VFSVGENHKLNTGLD

-425 LKNPESLPDSINSKS
+425 MKNPESLAESKS
-440 AYTMAFY
+440 AYTMALY

-452 KITDRLSVVAGFRVL
+452 KVIERLSIVAGFRLL
-467 HHETFKNKFNPKVS
+467 HHETFKNKFTPKASV
-481 AMYALDHFNFRASY
+481 MYALDHFNFRASY
-495 AAGFRAPNLQEL
+495 AMGFRAPNLQEL
-507 YYDKISGTT
+507 YYDKISGSM
-516 VSQGNINIKPERSN
+516 VSQGNINLKPERSN
-530 FFSLNTEYISDL
+530 YFSLNTEYISDH

-555 DIIDREVQPLTP
+555 DIIDRQLQPLTP

-592 VSMNAFLGEGFSI
+592 VAINTFLGVGFSI
-605 GLNYSYLDARN
+605 GANYSYLDARN
-616 LIANKPLF
+616 RVDNKPLF
-624 GSSRHTGILNG
+624 GSSRHTGILNA
-635 NWMKDWK
+635 NWMREWK
-642 DYRLNIN
+642 NYRLNVN
-649 LNSRLQSEV
+649 LNSRLQSET
-658 FYSDMNARP
+658 YYTDMDARP
-667 FQLWNLAIKD
+667 FQLWNLATSHLFTGAKNLIF
-677 SYSGRKGIIIE
+677 E
-688 HGLGVE
+688 PGLGID

-704 FGSKYATTSPG
+704 FGSKYATTSSG
-715 RTVFASLTLKFK
+715 RTIYASLTLKFK
-727 N
+727 K

>member
-9 ALGCCIVNFAFAQ
+9 ALGCCVVSVALAQ
-22 MTLKGKVLDEEG
+22 MTLQGKVVNEEG

-41 VRLERTTIGAVTN
+41 VRLEKTTIGAVTN
-54 DQGEFMFKDVP
+54 DKGEFVFKDVP
-65 NGEYVMRTSR
+65 NGNYVMRTSR
-75 MDFETQKQS
+75 MDFETQKQN
-84 VNQSDNNM
+84 VNQTDRNM
-92 VIQLKK
+92 LIRLKK
-98 SFLNLNEVVV
+98 SYLNLNEVVV

-130 EISNTG
+130 EIASTG
-136 TLNFEDALAALS
+136 ALNFEDALAALS
-148 TSIATKGA
+148 TSITTKGA

-189 RIDMSNIKRV
+189 RIDMSNIKRI

-219 NIITNTPQSSVD
+219 NIITNTPQNSMD
-231 VVSATRVSKY
+231 IVSATRISKY
-241 GQFNQNTNLGFKV
+241 GQFNQNVNVGFKV
-254 GKLSSQTT
+254 GKVMLQTT

-277 IKSLSKPTR
+277 IKTLTKPTR

-292 GKQAMAAYKSNTV
+292 GKQAMAAYHSNTV
-305 SQKFMYS
+305 SQKFMYN

-324 YFDKKTDRPYADYA
+324 FFDKKTDRPYADYA
-338 YNMFYKDYNFA
+338 YDMFYKDYNFA

-379 KKSGKFVAGDRDLTK
+379 KKSGKFEAGDRDLTK
-394 RQRLFNTTIKG
+394 RQRLFNTTLKG
-405 VFSIGDNHKLNTGLD
+405 VFSVGENHKLNTGLD

-425 LKNPESLPDSINSKS
+425 MKNPESLAESKS
-440 AYTMAFY
+440 AYTMALY
-447 AQDEM
+447 AQDEI
-452 KITDRLSVVAGFRVL
+452 KVIERLSVVAGFRLL
-467 HHETFKNKFNPKVS
+467 HHETFKNKFTPKVS
-481 AMYALDHFNFRASY
+481 AMYALNHFNFRASY
-495 AAGFRAPNLQEL
+495 AMGFRAPNLQEL
-507 YYDKISGTT
+507 YYDKISGSM
-516 VSQGNINIKPERSN
+516 VSQGNINLKPERSN
-530 FFSLNTEYISDL
+530 YFSLNTEYISDH

-555 DIIDREVQPLTP
+555 DIIDRQLQPLTP

-592 VSMNAFLGEGFSI
+592 VAVNTFLGNGFSI
-605 GLNYSYLDARN
+605 GANYSYLDARN
-616 LIANKPLF
+616 RVDNKPLF
-624 GSSRHTGILNG
+624 GSSRHTGILNA
-635 NWMKDWK
+635 NWMKEWK
-642 DYRLNIN
+642 SYRLNVN
-649 LNSRLQSEV
+649 LNSRLQSET
-658 FYSDMNARP
+658 YYTDMNARP
-667 FQLWNLAIKD
+667 FQLWNLAT
-677 SYSGRKGIIIE
+677 SYLFTGAKNLIFE
-688 HGLGVE
+688 PGLGID

-704 FGSKYATTSPG
+704 FGSKYATTSSG
-715 RTVFASLTLKFK
+715 RTIYASLTLKFK
-727 N
+727 K

>member
-9 ALGCCIVNFAFAQ
+9 ALGCCVVSVALAQ
-22 MTLKGKVLDEEG
+22 MTLQGKVVDEDG

-41 VRLERTTIGAVTN
+41 VRLEKTTIGAVTN
-54 DQGEFMFKDVP
+54 GKGEFVFKDVP

-75 MDFETQKQS
+75 MDFETQKHDVS
-84 VNQSDNNM
+84 RTDNNLL
-92 VIQLKK
+92 IRLKK
-98 SFLNLNEVVV
+98 SYLNLNEVVV

-130 EISNTG
+130 EIANTG
-136 TLNFEDALAALS
+136 ALNFEDALSALS
-148 TSIATKGA
+148 TSINTKGA

-168 ILILVDG
+168 VLILVDG

-189 RIDMSNIKRV
+189 RIDMSNIKRI

-219 NIITNTPQSSVD
+219 NIITNTPQNSMD
-231 VVSATRVSKY
+231 IVSATRISKY
-241 GQFNQNTNLGFKV
+241 GQFNQNANVGFKV
-254 GKLSSQTT
+254 GKFISQTT

-292 GKQAMAAYKSNTV
+292 GKQAMAAYHSNTV
-305 SQKFMYS
+305 SQKFVYN
-312 PTKRSSIYTKGV
+312 PTKKSSVYTKGV

-338 YNMFYKDYNFA
+338 YDMFYKDYNFA

-379 KKSGKFVAGDRDLTK
+379 KKSGKFEAGDRDLTK
-394 RQRLFNTTIKG
+394 RQRLFNTTVKG
-405 VFSIGDNHKLNTGLD
+405 VFSLGENHKLNTGLD

-425 LKNPESLPDSINSKS
+425 MKNPESLAESKS

-447 AQDEM
+447 AQDEI
-452 KITDRLSVVAGFRVL
+452 KVIERLSLVAGFRLL
-467 HHETFKNKFNPKVS
+467 HHETFKNKFTPKASV
-481 AMYALDHFNFRASY
+481 MYALDHFNFRASY
-495 AAGFRAPNLQEL
+495 AMGFRAPNLQEL
-507 YYDKISGTT
+507 YYDKISGSM
-516 VSQGNINIKPERSN
+516 VSQGNINLKPERSN
-530 FFSLNTEYISDL
+530 YFSLNTEYISDH
-542 FTFSVTGYINNIK
+542 FTFSITGYINNIK
-555 DIIDREVQPLTP
+555 DIIDRQVQPLTP

-592 VSMNAFLGEGFSI
+592 VVINTFLGEGFSI
-605 GLNYSYLDARN
+605 GANYSYLDARN
-616 LIANKPLF
+616 RIDNKPLF

-635 NWMKDWK
+635 NWMKEWK
-642 DYRLNIN
+642 NYRLNVN
-649 LNSRLQSEV
+649 LNSRLQSET
-658 FYSDMNARP
+658 YYTDMNARP
-667 FQLWNLAIKD
+667 FQLWNLATSHSFTGAKNLIFEP
-677 SYSGRKGIIIE
+677 GFGI
-688 HGLGVE
+688 E

-727 N
+727 K

>member
-9 ALGCCIVNFAFAQ
+9 ALGCCVVSVALAQ
-22 MTLKGKVLDEEG
+22 MTLQGKVVDEEG

-41 VRLERTTIGAVTN
+41 VRLEKTTIGAVTN
-54 DQGEFMFKDVP
+54 DKGEFVFKDVP
-65 NGEYVMRTSR
+65 NGNYVMRTSR
-75 MDFETQKQS
+75 MDFETQKQN
-84 VNQSDNNM
+84 VNQTDSNM
-92 VIQLKK
+92 LIRLKK
-98 SFLNLNEVVV
+98 SYLNLNEVVV

-130 EISNTG
+130 EIASTG
-136 TLNFEDALAALS
+136 ALNFEDALAALS
-148 TSIATKGA
+148 TSITTKGA

-189 RIDMSNIKRV
+189 RIDMSNIKRI

-219 NIITNTPQSSVD
+219 NIITNTPQSSID
-231 VVSATRVSKY
+231 IVSATRISKY
-241 GQFNQNTNLGFKV
+241 GQFNQNVNVGFKV
-254 GKLSSQTT
+254 GKVMSQTT

-277 IKSLSKPTR
+277 IKTLTKPTR

-292 GKQAMAAYKSNTV
+292 GKQAMAAYHSNTV
-305 SQKFMYS
+305 SQKFMYN

-324 YFDKKTDRPYADYA
+324 YFDKKTDRPYDDYA
-338 YNMFYKDYNFA
+338 YDMFYKDYNFA

-379 KKSGKFVAGDRDLTK
+379 KKSGKFEAGDRDLTK
-394 RQRLFNTTIKG
+394 RQRLFNTTLKG
-405 VFSIGDNHKLNTGLD
+405 VFSVGENHKLNTGLD

-425 LKNPESLPDSINSKS
+425 MKNPESLAESKS
-440 AYTMAFY
+440 AYTMALY

-452 KITDRLSVVAGFRVL
+452 KVIERLSIVAGFRLL
-467 HHETFKNKFNPKVS
+467 HHETFKNKFTPKASV
-481 AMYALDHFNFRASY
+481 MYALDHFNFRASY
-495 AAGFRAPNLQEL
+495 AMGFRAPNLQEL
-507 YYDKISGTT
+507 YYDKISGSM
-516 VSQGNINIKPERSN
+516 VSQGNINLKPERSN
-530 FFSLNTEYISDL
+530 YFSLNTEYISDH

-555 DIIDREVQPLTP
+555 DIIDRQLQPLSP

-592 VSMNAFLGEGFSI
+592 IAINTFLGVGFSI
-605 GLNYSYLDARN
+605 GANYSYLDARN
-616 LIANKPLF
+616 RVDNKPLF
-624 GSSRHTGILNG
+624 GSSRHTGILNA
-635 NWMKDWK
+635 NWMKEWK
-642 DYRLNIN
+642 NYRLNVN
-649 LNSRLQSEV
+649 LNSRLQSET
-658 FYSDMNARP
+658 YYTDMNARP
-667 FQLWNLAIKD
+667 FQLWNLATSHLFTGAKNLIF
-677 SYSGRKGIIIE
+677 E
-688 HGLGVE
+688 PGLGID

-704 FGSKYATTSPG
+704 FGSKYATTSSG
-715 RTVFASLTLKFK
+715 RTIYASLTLKFK
-727 N
+727 K

>member
-9 ALGCCIVNFAFAQ
+9 ALGCCVVSVALAQ
-22 MTLKGKVLDEEG
+22 MTLQGKVVDEEG

-41 VRLERTTIGAVTN
+41 VRLEKTTIGAVTN
-54 DQGEFMFKDVP
+54 DKGEFVFKDVP
-65 NGEYVMRTSR
+65 NGNYVMRTSR
-75 MDFETQKQS
+75 MDFETQKQN
-84 VNQSDNNM
+84 VNQTDRNM
-92 VIQLKK
+92 LIRLKK
-98 SFLNLNEVVV
+98 SYLNLNEVVV

-130 EISNTG
+130 EIASTG
-136 TLNFEDALAALS
+136 ALNFEDALAALS
-148 TSIATKGA
+148 TSITTKGA

-189 RIDMSNIKRV
+189 RIDMSNIKRI

-219 NIITNTPQSSVD
+219 NIITNTPQSSMD
-231 VVSATRVSKY
+231 IVSATRISKY
-241 GQFNQNTNLGFKV
+241 GQFNQNVNVGFKV
-254 GKLSSQTT
+254 GKVMSQTT

-277 IKSLSKPTR
+277 IKTLTKPTR

-292 GKQAMAAYKSNTV
+292 GKQAMAAYHSNTV
-305 SQKFMYS
+305 SQKFMYN

-338 YNMFYKDYNFA
+338 YDMFYKDYNFA

-379 KKSGKFVAGDRDLTK
+379 KKSGKFEAGDRDLTK
-394 RQRLFNTTIKG
+394 RQRLFNTTLKG
-405 VFSIGDNHKLNTGLD
+405 VFSVGENHKLNTGLD

-425 LKNPESLPDSINSKS
+425 MKNPESLAESKS
-440 AYTMAFY
+440 AYTMALY

-452 KITDRLSVVAGFRVL
+452 KVIERLSIVAGFRLL
-467 HHETFKNKFNPKVS
+467 HHETFKNKFTPKASV
-481 AMYALDHFNFRASY
+481 MYALDHFNFRASY
-495 AAGFRAPNLQEL
+495 AMGFRAPNLQEL
-507 YYDKISGTT
+507 YYDKISGSM
-516 VSQGNINIKPERSN
+516 VSQGNINLKPERSN
-530 FFSLNTEYISDL
+530 YFSLNTEYISDH

-555 DIIDREVQPLTP
+555 DIIDRQLQPLTP
-567 EDEAGGI
+567 EDEAGGV

-592 VSMNAFLGEGFSI
+592 VAINTFLGVGFSI
-605 GLNYSYLDARN
+605 GANYSYLDARN
-616 LIANKPLF
+616 RVDNKPLF
-624 GSSRHTGILNG
+624 GSSRHTGILNA
-635 NWMKDWK
+635 NWMREWK
-642 DYRLNIN
+642 NYRLNVN
-649 LNSRLQSEV
+649 LNSRLQSET
-658 FYSDMNARP
+658 YYTDMNARP
-667 FQLWNLAIKD
+667 FQLWNLATSHLFTGAKNLIF
-677 SYSGRKGIIIE
+677 E
-688 HGLGVE
+688 PGLGID

-704 FGSKYATTSPG
+704 FGSKYATTSSG
-715 RTVFASLTLKFK
+715 RTIYASLTLKFK
-727 N
+727 K

>member
-9 ALGCCIVNFAFAQ
+9 ALGCCIVSVALAQ
-22 MTLKGKVLDEEG
+22 MTLQGKVVDEEG

-54 DQGEFMFKDVP
+54 DKGEFAFKDVP
-65 NGEYVMRTSR
+65 IGEYVMRTSR
-75 MDFETQKQS
+75 MDFETRKQNVS
-84 VNQSDNNM
+84 HSDNNM
-92 VIQLKK
+92 IIQLKK
-98 SFLNLNEVVV
+98 SYLNLNEVVV

-136 TLNFEDALAALS
+136 ALNFEDALSALS
-148 TSIATKGA
+148 TSITTKGA

-189 RIDMSNIKRV
+189 RIDMSNIKRI

-219 NIITNTPQSSVD
+219 NIITNTPQSTMDIVT
-231 VVSATRVSKY
+231 ATRVSKY
-241 GQFNQNTNLGFKV
+241 GQFNQNVNVGFKV
-254 GKLSSQTT
+254 SKLISQTT

-277 IKSLSKPTR
+277 IKSLTKPTR

-305 SQKFMYS
+305 SQKFVYN
-312 PTKRSSIYTKGV
+312 PTKKSSIYTKGV

-338 YNMFYKDYNFA
+338 YDMFYKDYNFA

-379 KKSGKFVAGDRDLTK
+379 KKSGKFEAGDRDLTK

-405 VFSIGDNHKLNTGLD
+405 VFSIGENHKLNTGLD

-425 LKNPESLPDSINSKS
+425 MKNPESLAESKS

-447 AQDEM
+447 AQDE
-452 KITDRLSVVAGFRVL
+452 IRVIERLSVVAGFRLL
-467 HHETFKNKFNPKVS
+467 HHETFKNKFTPKVS

-507 YYDKISGTT
+507 YYDKISGTM
-516 VSQGNINIKPERSN
+516 VSQGNIDLKPERSN
-530 FFSLNTEYISDL
+530 YFSLNTEYISDL

-555 DIIDREVQPLTP
+555 DIIDRQVQPLTP

-574 KTRYMYNNVSKAR
+574 KTRYLYNNVSKAR

-592 VSMNAFLGEGFSI
+592 VSMNTFLGEGFSI

-616 LIANKPLF
+616 RVDNKPLF
-624 GSSRHTGILNG
+624 GSSRHTGIVNG
-635 NWMKDWK
+635 NWMKEWK
-642 DYRLNIN
+642 NYRLNVN
-649 LNSRLQSEV
+649 LNGRLQSKV
-658 FYSDMNARP
+658 FYTDMDARP
-667 FQLWNLAIKD
+667 FQLWNLATSHSFTGAKNLIFEP
-677 SYSGRKGIIIE
+677 GFGID
-688 HGLGVE
+688 